1 MYTKI
6 SSGKEH
12 RRHRARR
19 VSVLLVVLA
28 LLFTM
33 LPTGLYTVAGA
44 AEATETA
51 RPEPTPE
58 PPADDTTDDPANGT
72 TDDPADGTT
81 DGTTDDPADGTT
93 DDPAD
98 GTTDDPADGTTDDPA
113 DDITDRAAPTATAVT
128 VTCYAAVDGGWKQV
142 GTVQTD
148 KIDSNS
154 TRYYIMAAELDGIYG
169 EYGFSSANYSG
180 ELFFPHTDGRNADTL
195 WADAAPKKNTDG
207 AWRIPL
213 SKQGPIYLYYLPG
226 NTVGTPSYFTGS
238 KAKTDPTML
247 EDNMFY
253 TITVEDDLNRVYQ
266 EPPAPKIAFHG
277 ENVSIT
283 LNTVSSMA
291 WDAMD
296 GLTGKP
302 LELGPTKQTETSVT
316 YTIVEISQPVVFYP
330 HTDTLVIKYE
340 AEPDGWQHKIGQFE
354 PSVQAPQQSAMVKG
368 KKTLLVEPGDGDYTL
383 LAPDVDRIAVTITG
397 ANNHTMFYSFAGWK
411 VVSAAGSPVLPAG
424 TVLTADDLNA
434 YAGSDGVILLQAVW
448 SGVDSHNRPNTVHFF
463 LHLNGE
469 IRGSVDD
476 GVQWED
482 QKDYTPAL
490 HTTRMLGADNIPA
503 EYSNKNAEGVVKP
516 LVARATNGDN
526 AYAVDDTIRNMVN
539 NPVQGGRLE
548 DLPNEETIFAYLRA
562 HSDTITMKVDGVK
575 IPAEMLNSDYFQIRW
590 NMVKFEHSDGWHIDG
605 VLVAKRTRFF
615 VTKTFA
621 GDAEAIKQVRDKFLI
636 TVSHTENG
644 SSVTDFTLVPQP
656 AKEVTEQG
664 KRGYTRYD
672 AETDTYTWEVP
683 AQQRRD
689 YTIKETGHTLQG
701 DKWRVNNRYLIRNH
715 PQGLSGG
722 YQDYPEES
730 GITITAVAYGNDV
743 PNTAVQTVALQ
754 NIYVGI
760 GTLTV
765 KTQDSITGNGLA
777 KVEYKLSRPG
787 GAEVVL
793 YRKPNTTLYS
803 VVQEEGY
810 TEQIADCKIIADASG
825 FFTIRLEEGTYTLT
839 ETLPTGYFGPG
850 TVQVTVVQNTGGNIS
865 YHAEAKALP
874 EGITPST
881 GSWLQNADAD
891 NVVILNV
898 PRMLISVTARSSWP
912 ATGDKLPVT
921 VELWRDGAPL
931 PGDAY
936 TVELNKE
943 NEWQYT
949 WENLPL
955 FTDGTVADYTLRE
968 IEIGDTYRDPGVAE
982 DGFADYLVTYAKA
995 LYRQAEDKEYR
1006 EEHWWQKADGTQC
1019 FAREAL
1025 LVVNNEGIR
1034 GEIAF
1039 EKVDEKGY
1047 PLKGAEFTLYAD
1059 VECTKRLATATS
1071 DENGDV
1077 QFEDKWPAGTYYL
1090 RETTAPVGYT
1100 AAELTW
1106 TVKIAA
1112 GKATVSTPG
1121 GTTVTEVKNTSRL
1134 RLKLRVLG
1142 QLGEELPGAVLWVT
1156 RDNGSPMLYKTDEAG
1171 AALLEQMPAGDYII
1185 QLAGTPT
1192 GYVPEDS
1199 APNLKAEYG
1208 TLTYLDT
1215 ANTAWQLEQCEGE
1228 EYTYLLTLK
1237 LKELH
1242 ILPSTGGTGTVPFTL
1257 AGAALMAVAV
1267 LLPSRKKVK

>member
-1 MYTKI
+1 M
-6 SSGKEH
+6 
-12 RRHRARR
+12 
-19 VSVLLVVLA
+19 
-28 LLFTM
+28 
-33 LPTGLYTVAGA
+33 
-44 AEATETA
+44 
-51 RPEPTPE
+51 
-58 PPADDTTDDPANGT
+58 
-72 TDDPADGTT
+72 
-81 DGTTDDPADGTT
+81 
-93 DDPAD
+93 
-98 GTTDDPADGTTDDPA
+98 
-113 DDITDRAAPTATAVT
+113 
-128 VTCYAAVDGGWKQV
+128 TCYAAVDGGWKQV

-148 KIDSNS
+148 QIDSS
-154 TRYYIMAAELDGIYG
+154 GRYYIMAAALDGIYG
-169 EYGFSSANYSG
+169 EYGFSSAEYKG
-180 ELFFPHTDGRNADTL
+180 ERFFPHTDGRNADTL
-195 WADAAPKKNTDG
+195 WADAAPQKNTDG

-296 GLTGKP
+296 GLTGTH
-302 LELGPTKQTETSVT
+302 LELEPTKQTEISVT
-316 YTIVEISQPVVFYP
+316 YTIREISQPVVFYP

-368 KKTLLVEPGDGDYTL
+368 KKTLLVEPGDGNYTL
-383 LAPDVDRIAVTITG
+383 LAPDIDRIEVKLTG
-397 ANNHTMFYSFAGWK
+397 EKANDRSLFYSFLGWR
-411 VVSAAGSPVLPAG
+411 VANITEEVLLQPG
-424 TVLTADDLNA
+424 TKLTAADLQH
-434 YAGSDGVILLQAVW
+434 YTGSDGEVTLRAKW
-448 SGVDSHNRPNTVHFF
+448 SGEDKLKRPITTYFF

-476 GVQWED
+476 RVQWED

-516 LVARATNGDN
+516 LAARATNGDN

-562 HSDTITMKVDGVK
+562 HSDTITMKVDGVE

-605 VLVAKRTRFF
+605 VLVAKRARFF
-615 VTKTFA
+615 VAKTFA

-656 AKEVTEQG
+656 AKAVTEQG
-664 KRGYTRYD
+664 KLGYTRYD
-672 AETDTYTWEVP
+672 AEADTYTWEVP

-730 GITITAVAYGNDV
+730 GITITAAAYGNDV

-839 ETLPTGYFGPG
+839 EVLPTGYFGPG
-850 TVQVTVVQNTGGNIS
+850 TVQVTVAQNTGGNIS

-931 PGDAY
+931 TGDAY

-1059 VECTKRLATATS
+1059 AECTKRLATATS

-1112 GKATVSTPG
+1112 GKATISTPG

-1134 RLKLRVLG
+1134 RLKLKVLG
-1142 QLGEELPGAVLWVT
+1142 PLGEELPGAVLRVT
-1156 RDNGSPMLYKTDEAG
+1156 RDNGSPMLYKTNEAS

-1267 LLPSRKKVK
+1267 LLPGRKKVK

>member
-1 MYTKI
+1 MHTKI

-33 LPTGLYTVAGA
+33 LPTGLYTVADA
-44 AEATETA
+44 APAEEEPALVPAPEEALPEPEDSMTKEEETDEQPAEAQ
-51 RPEPTPE
+51 
-58 PPADDTTDDPANGT
+58 PAEDKA
-72 TDDPADGTT
+72 
-81 DGTTDDPADGTT
+81 
-93 DDPAD
+93 
-98 GTTDDPADGTTDDPA
+98 
-113 DDITDRAAPTATAVT
+113 RAAAATVE
-128 VTCYAAVDGGWKQV
+128 CYAARDGIWYPV
-142 GTVQTD
+142 TTVQTAAQYAD
-148 KIDSNS
+148 GSGKL
-154 TRYYIMAAELDGIYG
+154 RYYITAAELEEVYG
-169 EYGFSSANYSG
+169 AYGFKAANYHG
-180 ELFFPHTDGRNADTL
+180 ERFFPHTDSYDPNKM
-195 WADAAPKKNTDG
+195 WAGAAPIKSEDG
-207 AWRIPL
+207 GWQIPL
-213 SKQGPIYLYYLPG
+213 SHRTEIRLYYLPANKEG
-226 NTVGTPSYFTGS
+226 AESYFLDKKELSNETLL
-238 KAKTDPTML
+238 A
-247 EDNMFY
+247 ENMFY
-253 TITVEDDLNRVYQ
+253 TVTVEDDLNRVYQ

-296 GLTGKP
+296 GLTGTH
-302 LELGPTKQTETSVT
+302 LELEPTKQTETSVT
-316 YTIVEISQPVVFYP
+316 YTIEKISQPVVFYP

-383 LAPDVDRIAVTITG
+383 LAPDIDRIEVKLTG
-397 ANNHTMFYSFAGWK
+397 EKANDRSLFYSFLGWR
-411 VVSAAGSPVLPAG
+411 VANITEEVLLQPG
-424 TVLTADDLNA
+424 TKLTAADLQH
-434 YAGSDGVILLQAVW
+434 YTGSDGEVTLRAKW
-448 SGVDSHNRPNTVHFF
+448 SGEDKLKRPITTHFF

-490 HTTRMLGADNIPA
+490 YTIRMLGADNIPA

-562 HSDTITMKVDGVK
+562 HSDTITMKVDGVE

-656 AKEVTEQG
+656 AKAVTEQG
-664 KRGYTRYD
+664 KLGYTRYD
-672 AETDTYTWEVP
+672 AEADTYTWEVP

-1059 VECTKRLATATS
+1059 AECTKRLATATS

-1112 GKATVSTPG
+1112 GKATISTPG

-1134 RLKLRVLG
+1134 RLKLKVLG
-1142 QLGEELPGAVLWVT
+1142 PLGEELPGAVLRVT
-1156 RDNGSPMLYKTDEAG
+1156 RDNGSPMLYKTNEAG

-1267 LLPSRKKVK
+1267 LLPGRKKVK

>member
-1 MYTKI
+1 MHTKI

-19 VSVLLVVLA
+19 ASVLLVVLA

-33 LPTGLYTVAGA
+33 LPTGLYTVADA
-44 AEATETA
+44 APAEEEPALVPAPEEALPEPEDSMTKEEETDEQPAEAQ
-51 RPEPTPE
+51 
-58 PPADDTTDDPANGT
+58 PAEDKA
-72 TDDPADGTT
+72 
-81 DGTTDDPADGTT
+81 
-93 DDPAD
+93 
-98 GTTDDPADGTTDDPA
+98 
-113 DDITDRAAPTATAVT
+113 RAAAATVE
-128 VTCYAAVDGGWKQV
+128 CYAARDGIWYPV
-142 GTVQTD
+142 TTVQTAAQYAD
-148 KIDSNS
+148 GSGKL
-154 TRYYIMAAELDGIYG
+154 RYYITAAELEEVYG
-169 EYGFSSANYSG
+169 AYGFKAANYHG
-180 ELFFPHTDGRNADTL
+180 ERFFPHTDSYDPNKM
-195 WADAAPKKNTDG
+195 WAGAAPIKSEDG
-207 AWRIPL
+207 GWQIPL
-213 SKQGPIYLYYLPG
+213 SHRTEIRLYYLPANKEG
-226 NTVGTPSYFTGS
+226 AESYFLDKKELSNETLL
-238 KAKTDPTML
+238 A
-247 EDNMFY
+247 ENMFY
-253 TITVEDDLNRVYQ
+253 TVTVEDDLNRVYQ

-296 GLTGKP
+296 GLTGTH
-302 LELGPTKQTETSVT
+302 LELEPTKQTETSVT
-316 YTIVEISQPVVFYP
+316 YTIEKISQPVVFYP

-383 LAPDVDRIAVTITG
+383 LAPDIDRIEVKLTG
-397 ANNHTMFYSFAGWK
+397 EKANDRSLFYSFLGWR
-411 VVSAAGSPVLPAG
+411 VANITEEVLLQPG
-424 TVLTADDLNA
+424 TKLTAADLQH
-434 YAGSDGVILLQAVW
+434 YTGSDGEVTLRAKW
-448 SGVDSHNRPNTVHFF
+448 SGEDKLKRPITTYFF

-562 HSDTITMKVDGVK
+562 HSDTITMKVDGVE

-615 VTKTFA
+615 VAKTFA

-656 AKEVTEQG
+656 AKAVTEQG
-664 KRGYTRYD
+664 KLGYTRYD
-672 AETDTYTWEVP
+672 AEADTYTWEVP

-1059 VECTKRLATATS
+1059 AECTKRLATATS

-1112 GKATVSTPG
+1112 GKATISTPG

-1134 RLKLRVLG
+1134 RLKLKVLG
-1142 QLGEELPGAVLWVT
+1142 PLGEELPGAVLRVT
-1156 RDNGSPMLYKTDEAG
+1156 RDNGSPMLYKTNEAG

-1242 ILPSTGGTGTVPFTL
+1242 ILPSTGGAGTVPFTL

-1267 LLPSRKKVK
+1267 LLPGRKKVK

>member
-1 MYTKI
+1 MHTKI

-51 RPEPTPE
+51 PPEPIPEPIPEPTPE
-58 PPADDTTDDPANGT
+58 PPADD
-72 TDDPADGTT
+72 
-81 DGTTDDPADGTT
+81 
-93 DDPAD
+93 
-98 GTTDDPADGTTDDPA
+98 TTDDPA

-128 VTCYAAVDGGWKQV
+128 VTCYAAVDGDWKQV

-148 KIDSNS
+148 KIDSDS

-169 EYGFSSANYSG
+169 EYGFSSAEYKG
-180 ELFFPHTDGRNADTL
+180 ELFFPHTDNNGIDKL
-195 WADAAPKKNTDG
+195 WADALPQKNTDG
-207 AWRIPL
+207 TWRIPL
-213 SKQGPIYLYYLPG
+213 STQGPIYLYYLPG
-226 NTVGTPSYFTGS
+226 NTVGSPGYFDSS
-238 KAKTDPTML
+238 KSKTDAAML
-247 EDNMFY
+247 AANMFY
-253 TITVEDDLNRVYQ
+253 TVQVEDDLNRVYQ

-302 LELGPTKQTETSVT
+302 LKLEPTKQTETSVT

-383 LAPDVDRIAVTITG
+383 LAPDIDRIEVKLTG
-397 ANNHTMFYSFAGWK
+397 EKANDRSLFYSFLGWRVANITEEVLLQPGTK
-411 VVSAAGSPVLPAG
+411 QTAA
-424 TVLTADDLNA
+424 DLQH
-434 YAGSDGVILLQAVW
+434 YTGSDGEVTLRAKW
-448 SGVDSHNRPNTVHFF
+448 SGEDKLKRPITTYFF

-482 QKDYTPAL
+482 QKDYTPTL

-562 HSDTITMKVDGVK
+562 HSDTITMKVDGVE

-656 AKEVTEQG
+656 AKAVTEQG
-664 KRGYTRYD
+664 KLGYTRYD
-672 AETDTYTWEVP
+672 AEADTYTWEVP

-1059 VECTKRLATATS
+1059 AECTKRLATATS

-1112 GKATVSTPG
+1112 GKATISTPG

-1134 RLKLRVLG
+1134 RLKLKVLG
-1142 QLGEELPGAVLWVT
+1142 PLGEELPGAVLRVT
-1156 RDNGSPMLYKTDEAG
+1156 RDNGSPMLYKTNEAG

-1267 LLPSRKKVK
+1267 LLPGRKKVK

>member
-1 MYTKI
+1 MHTKI

-19 VSVLLVVLA
+19 ASVLLVVLA

-33 LPTGLYTVAGA
+33 LPTGLYTVADA
-44 AEATETA
+44 APAEEEPALVPAPEEALPEPEDSMTKEEETDEQPAEAQ
-51 RPEPTPE
+51 
-58 PPADDTTDDPANGT
+58 PAEDKA
-72 TDDPADGTT
+72 
-81 DGTTDDPADGTT
+81 
-93 DDPAD
+93 
-98 GTTDDPADGTTDDPA
+98 
-113 DDITDRAAPTATAVT
+113 RAAAATVE
-128 VTCYAAVDGGWKQV
+128 CYAARDGIWYPV
-142 GTVQTD
+142 TTVQTAAQYAD
-148 KIDSNS
+148 GSGKL
-154 TRYYIMAAELDGIYG
+154 RYYITAAELEEVYG
-169 EYGFSSANYSG
+169 AYGFKAANYHG
-180 ELFFPHTDGRNADTL
+180 ERFFPHTDSYDPNKM
-195 WADAAPKKNTDG
+195 WAGAAPIKSEDG
-207 AWRIPL
+207 GWQIPL
-213 SKQGPIYLYYLPG
+213 SHRTEIRLYYLPANKEG
-226 NTVGTPSYFTGS
+226 AESYFLDKKELSNETLL
-238 KAKTDPTML
+238 A
-247 EDNMFY
+247 ENMFY
-253 TITVEDDLNRVYQ
+253 TVTVEDDLNRVYQ

-296 GLTGKP
+296 GLTGTH
-302 LELGPTKQTETSVT
+302 LELEPTKQTETSVT
-316 YTIVEISQPVVFYP
+316 YTIEKISQPVVFYP

-383 LAPDVDRIAVTITG
+383 LAPDIDRIEVKLTG
-397 ANNHTMFYSFAGWK
+397 EKANDRSLFYSFLGWR
-411 VVSAAGSPVLPAG
+411 VANITEEVLLQPG
-424 TVLTADDLNA
+424 TKLTAADLQH
-434 YAGSDGVILLQAVW
+434 YTGSDGEVTLRAKW
-448 SGVDSHNRPNTVHFF
+448 SGEDKLKRPITTHFF

-490 HTTRMLGADNIPA
+490 YTIRMLGADNIPA

-548 DLPNEETIFAYLRA
+548 DLPNEETIFVYLRA
-562 HSDTITMKVDGVK
+562 HSDTITMKVDGVE

-656 AKEVTEQG
+656 AKAVTEQG
-664 KRGYTRYD
+664 KLGYTRYD
-672 AETDTYTWEVP
+672 AEADTYTWEVP

-839 ETLPTGYFGPG
+839 EVLPTGYFGPG
-850 TVQVTVVQNTGGNIS
+850 TVQVTVAQNTGGNIS

-931 PGDAY
+931 TGDAY

-1059 VECTKRLATATS
+1059 AECTKRLATATS

-1112 GKATVSTPG
+1112 GKATISTPG

-1134 RLKLRVLG
+1134 RLKLKVLG
-1142 QLGEELPGAVLWVT
+1142 PLGEELPGAVLRVT
-1156 RDNGSPMLYKTDEAG
+1156 RDNGSPMLYKTNEAS

-1215 ANTAWQLEQCEGE
+1215 ANTAWQLEQCKGE
-1228 EYTYLLTLK
+1228 EYTYLLTLE

-1267 LLPSRKKVK
+1267 LLPGRKKVK

>member
-1 MYTKI
+1 MHTKI

-19 VSVLLVVLA
+19 ASVLLVVLA

-33 LPTGLYTVAGA
+33 LPTGLYTVADA
-44 AEATETA
+44 APAEEEPALVPAPEEALPEPEDSMTKEEETDEQPAEAQ
-51 RPEPTPE
+51 
-58 PPADDTTDDPANGT
+58 PAEDKA
-72 TDDPADGTT
+72 
-81 DGTTDDPADGTT
+81 
-93 DDPAD
+93 
-98 GTTDDPADGTTDDPA
+98 
-113 DDITDRAAPTATAVT
+113 RAAAATVE
-128 VTCYAAVDGGWKQV
+128 CYAARDGIWYPV
-142 GTVQTD
+142 TTVQTAAQYAD
-148 KIDSNS
+148 GSGKL
-154 TRYYIMAAELDGIYG
+154 RYYITAAELEEVYG
-169 EYGFSSANYSG
+169 AYGFKAANYHG
-180 ELFFPHTDGRNADTL
+180 ERFFPHTDSYDPNKM
-195 WADAAPKKNTDG
+195 WAGAAPIKSEDG
-207 AWRIPL
+207 GWQIPL
-213 SKQGPIYLYYLPG
+213 SHRTEIRLYYLPANKEG
-226 NTVGTPSYFTGS
+226 AESYFLDKKELSNETLL
-238 KAKTDPTML
+238 A
-247 EDNMFY
+247 ENMFY
-253 TITVEDDLNRVYQ
+253 TVTVEDDLNRVYQ

-296 GLTGKP
+296 GLTGTH
-302 LELGPTKQTETSVT
+302 LELEPTKQTETSVT
-316 YTIVEISQPVVFYP
+316 YTIEKISQPVVFYP

-383 LAPDVDRIAVTITG
+383 LAPDIDRIEVKLTG
-397 ANNHTMFYSFAGWK
+397 EKANNRSLFYSFLGWR
-411 VVSAAGSPVLPAG
+411 VANITEEVLLQPG
-424 TVLTADDLNA
+424 TKLTAADLQH
-434 YAGSDGVILLQAVW
+434 YTGSDGEVTLRAKW
-448 SGVDSHNRPNTVHFF
+448 SGEDKLKRPITTHFF

-490 HTTRMLGADNIPA
+490 YTIRMLGADNIPA

-562 HSDTITMKVDGVK
+562 HSDTITMKVDGVD

-656 AKEVTEQG
+656 AKAVTEQG
-664 KRGYTRYD
+664 KIGYTRYD

-730 GITITAVAYGNDV
+730 GITITAAAYGNDV

-1112 GKATVSTPG
+1112 GKATISTPG

-1134 RLKLRVLG
+1134 RLKLKVLG
-1142 QLGEELPGAVLWVT
+1142 PLGEELPGAVLRVT
-1156 RDNGSPMLYKTDEAG
+1156 RDNGSPMLYKTNEAG

-1228 EYTYLLTLK
+1228 EYTYLLTLE

-1267 LLPSRKKVK
+1267 LLPGRKKVK

>member
-1 MYTKI
+1 MHTKI

-33 LPTGLYTVAGA
+33 LPTGLYTVADA
-44 AEATETA
+44 APAEEEPALVPAPEEALPEPEDSMTKEEETDEQPAEAQ
-51 RPEPTPE
+51 
-58 PPADDTTDDPANGT
+58 PAEDKA
-72 TDDPADGTT
+72 
-81 DGTTDDPADGTT
+81 
-93 DDPAD
+93 
-98 GTTDDPADGTTDDPA
+98 
-113 DDITDRAAPTATAVT
+113 RAAAATVE
-128 VTCYAAVDGGWKQV
+128 CYAARDGIWYPV
-142 GTVQTD
+142 TTVQTAAQYAD
-148 KIDSNS
+148 GSGKL
-154 TRYYIMAAELDGIYG
+154 RYYITAAELEEVYG
-169 EYGFSSANYSG
+169 AYGFKAANYHG
-180 ELFFPHTDGRNADTL
+180 ERFFPHTDSYDPNKM
-195 WADAAPKKNTDG
+195 WAGAAPIKSEDG
-207 AWRIPL
+207 GWQIPL
-213 SKQGPIYLYYLPG
+213 SHRTEIRLYYLPANKEG
-226 NTVGTPSYFTGS
+226 AESYFLDKKELSNETLL
-238 KAKTDPTML
+238 A
-247 EDNMFY
+247 ENMFY
-253 TITVEDDLNRVYQ
+253 TVTVEDDLNRVYQ

-296 GLTGKP
+296 GLTGTH
-302 LELGPTKQTETSVT
+302 LELEPTKQTETSVT
-316 YTIVEISQPVVFYP
+316 YTIEKISQPVVFYP

-383 LAPDVDRIAVTITG
+383 LAPDIDRIEVKLTG
-397 ANNHTMFYSFAGWK
+397 EKANNRSLFYSFLGWR
-411 VVSAAGSPVLPAG
+411 VANITEEVLLQPG
-424 TVLTADDLNA
+424 TKLTAADLQH
-434 YAGSDGVILLQAVW
+434 YTGSDGEVTLRAKW
-448 SGVDSHNRPNTVHFF
+448 SGEDKLKRPITTHFF

-490 HTTRMLGADNIPA
+490 YTIRMLGADNIPA

-562 HSDTITMKVDGVK
+562 HSDTITMKVDGVE

-656 AKEVTEQG
+656 AKAVTEQG
-664 KRGYTRYD
+664 KLGYTRYD
-672 AETDTYTWEVP
+672 AEADTYTWEVP

-1019 FAREAL
+1019 FAQEAL

-1059 VECTKRLATATS
+1059 AECIKRLATATS
-1071 DENGDV
+1071 NENGDV
-1077 QFEDKWPAGTYYL
+1077 QFKDKWPAGTYYL
-1090 RETTAPVGYT
+1090 QETTAPVGYT

-1112 GKATVSTPG
+1112 GKATISTPG

-1134 RLKLRVLG
+1134 RLKLKVLG
-1142 QLGEELPGAVLWVT
+1142 PLGEELPGAVLRVT

-1228 EYTYLLTLK
+1228 EYTYLLTLE

-1242 ILPSTGGTGTVPFTL
+1242 ILPSTGGAGTVPFTL

-1267 LLPSRKKVK
+1267 LLPGRKKVK

>member
-1 MYTKI
+1 MHTKI

-19 VSVLLVVLA
+19 ASVLLVVLA

-33 LPTGLYTVAGA
+33 LPTGLYTVADA
-44 AEATETA
+44 APAEEEPALVPAPEEALPEPEDSMTKEEETDEQPAEAQ
-51 RPEPTPE
+51 
-58 PPADDTTDDPANGT
+58 PAEDKA
-72 TDDPADGTT
+72 
-81 DGTTDDPADGTT
+81 
-93 DDPAD
+93 
-98 GTTDDPADGTTDDPA
+98 
-113 DDITDRAAPTATAVT
+113 RAAAATVE
-128 VTCYAAVDGGWKQV
+128 CYAARDGIWYPV
-142 GTVQTD
+142 TTVQTAAQYAD
-148 KIDSNS
+148 GSGKL
-154 TRYYIMAAELDGIYG
+154 RYYITAAELEEVYG
-169 EYGFSSANYSG
+169 AYGFKAANYHG
-180 ELFFPHTDGRNADTL
+180 ERFFPHTDSYDPNKM
-195 WADAAPKKNTDG
+195 WAGAAPIKSEDG
-207 AWRIPL
+207 GWQIPL
-213 SKQGPIYLYYLPG
+213 SHRTEIRLYYLPANKEG
-226 NTVGTPSYFTGS
+226 AESYFLDKKELSNETLL
-238 KAKTDPTML
+238 A
-247 EDNMFY
+247 ENMFY
-253 TITVEDDLNRVYQ
+253 TVTVEDDLNRVYQ

-296 GLTGKP
+296 GLTGTH
-302 LELGPTKQTETSVT
+302 LELEPTKQTETSVT
-316 YTIVEISQPVVFYP
+316 YTIEKISQPVVFYL

-383 LAPDVDRIAVTITG
+383 LAPDIDRIEVKLTG
-397 ANNHTMFYSFAGWK
+397 EKANNRSLFYSFLGWR
-411 VVSAAGSPVLPAG
+411 VANITEEVLLQPG
-424 TVLTADDLNA
+424 TKLTAADLQH
-434 YAGSDGVILLQAVW
+434 YTGSDGEVTLRAKW
-448 SGVDSHNRPNTVHFF
+448 SGEDKLKRPITTHFF

-490 HTTRMLGADNIPA
+490 YTIRMLGADNIPA

-562 HSDTITMKVDGVK
+562 HSDTITMKVDGVE

-656 AKEVTEQG
+656 AKAVTEQG
-664 KRGYTRYD
+664 KLGYTRYD
-672 AETDTYTWEVP
+672 AEADTYTWEVP

-1059 VECTKRLATATS
+1059 AECTKRLATATS

-1112 GKATVSTPG
+1112 GKATISTPG

-1134 RLKLRVLG
+1134 RLKLKVLG
-1142 QLGEELPGAVLWVT
+1142 PLGEELPGAVLRVT
-1156 RDNGSPMLYKTDEAG
+1156 RDNGSPMLYKTNEAG

-1267 LLPSRKKVK
+1267 LLPGRKKVK

>member
-1 MYTKI
+1 MHTKI

-19 VSVLLVVLA
+19 ASVLLVVLA

-33 LPTGLYTVAGA
+33 LPTGLYTVADA
-44 AEATETA
+44 APAEEEPALVPAPEEALPEPEDSMTKEEETDEQPAEAQ
-51 RPEPTPE
+51 
-58 PPADDTTDDPANGT
+58 PAEDKA
-72 TDDPADGTT
+72 
-81 DGTTDDPADGTT
+81 
-93 DDPAD
+93 
-98 GTTDDPADGTTDDPA
+98 
-113 DDITDRAAPTATAVT
+113 RAAAATVE
-128 VTCYAAVDGGWKQV
+128 CYAARDGIWYPV
-142 GTVQTD
+142 TTVQTAAQYAD
-148 KIDSNS
+148 GSGKL
-154 TRYYIMAAELDGIYG
+154 RYYITAAELEEVYG
-169 EYGFSSANYSG
+169 AYGFKAANYHG
-180 ELFFPHTDGRNADTL
+180 ERFFPHTDSYDPNKMWVG
-195 WADAAPKKNTDG
+195 AAPIKSEDG
-207 AWRIPL
+207 GWQIPL
-213 SKQGPIYLYYLPG
+213 SHRTEIRLYYLPANKEG
-226 NTVGTPSYFTGS
+226 AESYFLDKKELSNETLL
-238 KAKTDPTML
+238 A
-247 EDNMFY
+247 ENMFY
-253 TITVEDDLNRVYQ
+253 TVTVEDDLNRVYQ

-296 GLTGKP
+296 GLTGTH
-302 LELGPTKQTETSVT
+302 LELEPTKQTETSVT
-316 YTIVEISQPVVFYP
+316 YTIEKISQPVVFYP

-383 LAPDVDRIAVTITG
+383 LAPDIDRIEVKLTG
-397 ANNHTMFYSFAGWK
+397 EKANNRSLFYSFLGWR
-411 VVSAAGSPVLPAG
+411 VANITEEVLLQPG
-424 TVLTADDLNA
+424 TKLTAADLQH
-434 YAGSDGVILLQAVW
+434 YTGSDGEVTLRAKW
-448 SGVDSHNRPNTVHFF
+448 SGEDKLKRPITTHFF

-490 HTTRMLGADNIPA
+490 YTIRMLGADNIPA

-562 HSDTITMKVDGVK
+562 HSDTITMKVDGVE

-656 AKEVTEQG
+656 AKAVTEQG
-664 KRGYTRYD
+664 KLGYTRYD
-672 AETDTYTWEVP
+672 AEADTYTWEVP

-1059 VECTKRLATATS
+1059 AECTKRLATATS

-1112 GKATVSTPG
+1112 GKATISTPG

-1134 RLKLRVLG
+1134 RLKLKVLG
-1142 QLGEELPGAVLWVT
+1142 PLGEELPGAVLRVT
-1156 RDNGSPMLYKTDEAG
+1156 RDNGSPMLYKTNEAG

-1228 EYTYLLTLK
+1228 EYTYLLTLE

-1267 LLPSRKKVK
+1267 LLPGRKKVK

>member
-1 MYTKI
+1 MHTKI

-19 VSVLLVVLA
+19 ASVLLVVLA

-33 LPTGLYTVAGA
+33 LPTGLYTVADA
-44 AEATETA
+44 APAEEEPALVPAPEEALPEPEDSMTKEEETDEQPAEAQ
-51 RPEPTPE
+51 
-58 PPADDTTDDPANGT
+58 PAEDKA
-72 TDDPADGTT
+72 
-81 DGTTDDPADGTT
+81 
-93 DDPAD
+93 
-98 GTTDDPADGTTDDPA
+98 
-113 DDITDRAAPTATAVT
+113 RAAAATVE
-128 VTCYAAVDGGWKQV
+128 CYAARDGIWYPV
-142 GTVQTD
+142 TTVQTAVQYAD
-148 KIDSNS
+148 GSGKL
-154 TRYYIMAAELDGIYG
+154 RYYITAAELEEVYG
-169 EYGFSSANYSG
+169 AYGFKAANYHG
-180 ELFFPHTDGRNADTL
+180 ERFFPHTDSYDPNKM
-195 WADAAPKKNTDG
+195 WAGAAPIKSEDG
-207 AWRIPL
+207 GWQIPL
-213 SKQGPIYLYYLPG
+213 SHRTEIRLYYLPANKEG
-226 NTVGTPSYFTGS
+226 AESYFLDKKELSNETLL
-238 KAKTDPTML
+238 A
-247 EDNMFY
+247 ENMFY
-253 TITVEDDLNRVYQ
+253 TVTVEDDLNRVYQ

-296 GLTGKP
+296 GLTGTH
-302 LELGPTKQTETSVT
+302 LELEPTKQTETSVT
-316 YTIVEISQPVVFYP
+316 YTIEKISQPVVFYP

-383 LAPDVDRIAVTITG
+383 LAPDIDRIEVKLTG
-397 ANNHTMFYSFAGWK
+397 EKANNRSLFYSFLGWR
-411 VVSAAGSPVLPAG
+411 VANITEEVLLQPG
-424 TVLTADDLNA
+424 TKLTAADLQH
-434 YAGSDGVILLQAVW
+434 YTGSDGEVTLRAKW
-448 SGVDSHNRPNTVHFF
+448 SGEDKLKRPITTHFF

-490 HTTRMLGADNIPA
+490 YTIRMLGADNIPA

-562 HSDTITMKVDGVK
+562 HSDTITMKVDGVE

-656 AKEVTEQG
+656 AKAVTEQG
-664 KRGYTRYD
+664 KLGYTRYD
-672 AETDTYTWEVP
+672 AEADTYTWEVP

-1059 VECTKRLATATS
+1059 AECTKRLATATS

-1112 GKATVSTPG
+1112 GKATISTPG

-1142 QLGEELPGAVLWVT
+1142 QLGEELPGAVLRVT
-1156 RDNGSPMLYKTDEAG
+1156 RDNGSPMLYKTNEAG

-1215 ANTAWQLEQCEGE
+1215 ANTAWQLEQCKGE
-1228 EYTYLLTLK
+1228 EYTYLLTLE

-1267 LLPSRKKVK
+1267 LLPGRKKVK

>member
-1 MYTKI
+1 MHTKI

-19 VSVLLVVLA
+19 ASVLLVVLA

-33 LPTGLYTVAGA
+33 LPTGLYTVADA
-44 AEATETA
+44 APAEEEPALVPAPEEALPEPEDSMTKEEETDEQPAEAQ
-51 RPEPTPE
+51 
-58 PPADDTTDDPANGT
+58 PAEDKA
-72 TDDPADGTT
+72 
-81 DGTTDDPADGTT
+81 
-93 DDPAD
+93 
-98 GTTDDPADGTTDDPA
+98 
-113 DDITDRAAPTATAVT
+113 RAAAATVE
-128 VTCYAAVDGGWKQV
+128 CYAARDGIWYPV
-142 GTVQTD
+142 TTVQTAAQYAD
-148 KIDSNS
+148 GSGKL
-154 TRYYIMAAELDGIYG
+154 RYYITAAELEEVYG
-169 EYGFSSANYSG
+169 AYGFKAANYHG
-180 ELFFPHTDGRNADTL
+180 ERFFPHTDSYDPNKM
-195 WADAAPKKNTDG
+195 WAGAAPIKSEDG
-207 AWRIPL
+207 GWQIPL
-213 SKQGPIYLYYLPG
+213 SHRTEIRLYYLPANKEG
-226 NTVGTPSYFTGS
+226 AESYFLDKKELSNETLL
-238 KAKTDPTML
+238 A
-247 EDNMFY
+247 ENMFY
-253 TITVEDDLNRVYQ
+253 TVTVEDDLNRVYQ

-296 GLTGKP
+296 GLTGTH
-302 LELGPTKQTETSVT
+302 LELEPTKQTETSVT
-316 YTIVEISQPVVFYP
+316 YTIEKISQPVVFYP

-383 LAPDVDRIAVTITG
+383 LAPDIDRIEVKLTG
-397 ANNHTMFYSFAGWK
+397 EKANNRSLFYSFLGWR
-411 VVSAAGSPVLPAG
+411 VANITEEVLLQPG
-424 TVLTADDLNA
+424 TKLTAADLQH
-434 YAGSDGVILLQAVW
+434 YTGSDGEVTLRAKW
-448 SGVDSHNRPNTVHFF
+448 SGEDKLKRPITTHFF

-490 HTTRMLGADNIPA
+490 YTIRMLGADNIPA

-562 HSDTITMKVDGVK
+562 HSDTITMKVDGVE

-656 AKEVTEQG
+656 AKAVTEQG
-664 KRGYTRYD
+664 KLGYTRYD
-672 AETDTYTWEVP
+672 AEADTYTWEVP

-850 TVQVTVVQNTGGNIS
+850 TVQVTVVQNAGGNIS

-1059 VECTKRLATATS
+1059 AECTKRLATATS

-1112 GKATVSTPG
+1112 GKATISTPG

-1134 RLKLRVLG
+1134 RLKLKVLG
-1142 QLGEELPGAVLWVT
+1142 PLGEELPGAVLRVT
-1156 RDNGSPMLYKTDEAG
+1156 RDNGSPMLYKTNEAG

-1267 LLPSRKKVK
+1267 LLPGRKKVK

>member
-1 MYTKI
+1 MHTKI

-19 VSVLLVVLA
+19 ASVLLVVLA

-33 LPTGLYTVAGA
+33 LPTGLYTVADA
-44 AEATETA
+44 APAEEEPALVPAPEEALPEPEDSMTKEEETDEQPAEAQ
-51 RPEPTPE
+51 
-58 PPADDTTDDPANGT
+58 PAEDKA
-72 TDDPADGTT
+72 
-81 DGTTDDPADGTT
+81 
-93 DDPAD
+93 
-98 GTTDDPADGTTDDPA
+98 
-113 DDITDRAAPTATAVT
+113 RAAAATVE
-128 VTCYAAVDGGWKQV
+128 CYAARDGIWYPV
-142 GTVQTD
+142 TTVQTAAQYAD
-148 KIDSNS
+148 GSGKL
-154 TRYYIMAAELDGIYG
+154 RYYITAAELEEVYG
-169 EYGFSSANYSG
+169 AYGFKAANYHG
-180 ELFFPHTDGRNADTL
+180 ERFFPHTDSYDPNKM
-195 WADAAPKKNTDG
+195 WADAAPIKSEDG
-207 AWRIPL
+207 GWQIPL
-213 SKQGPIYLYYLPG
+213 SHRTEIRLYYLPANKEG
-226 NTVGTPSYFTGS
+226 AESYFLDKKELSNETLL
-238 KAKTDPTML
+238 A
-247 EDNMFY
+247 ENMFY
-253 TITVEDDLNRVYQ
+253 TVTVEDDLNRVYQ

-296 GLTGKP
+296 GLTGTH
-302 LELGPTKQTETSVT
+302 LELEPTKQTETSVT
-316 YTIVEISQPVVFYP
+316 YTIEKISQPVVFYP

-383 LAPDVDRIAVTITG
+383 LAPDIDRIEVKLTG
-397 ANNHTMFYSFAGWK
+397 EKANNRSLFYSFLGWR
-411 VVSAAGSPVLPAG
+411 VANITEEVLLQPG
-424 TVLTADDLNA
+424 TKLTAADLQH
-434 YAGSDGVILLQAVW
+434 YTGSDGEVTLRAKW
-448 SGVDSHNRPNTVHFF
+448 SGEDKLKRPITTHFF

-476 GVQWED
+476 GMQWED

-490 HTTRMLGADNIPA
+490 YTIRMLGADNIPA

-562 HSDTITMKVDGVK
+562 HSDTITMKVDGVE

-605 VLVAKRTRFF
+605 VLVAKRARFF
-615 VTKTFA
+615 VAKTFA

-656 AKEVTEQG
+656 AKAVTEQG
-664 KRGYTRYD
+664 KLGYTRYD
-672 AETDTYTWEVP
+672 AEADTYTWEVP

-730 GITITAVAYGNDV
+730 GITITAAAYGNDV

-839 ETLPTGYFGPG
+839 EVLPTGYFGPG
-850 TVQVTVVQNTGGNIS
+850 TVQVTVAQNTGGNIS

-931 PGDAY
+931 TGDAY

-1059 VECTKRLATATS
+1059 AECTKRLATATS

-1112 GKATVSTPG
+1112 GKATISTPG

-1134 RLKLRVLG
+1134 RLKLKVLG
-1142 QLGEELPGAVLWVT
+1142 PLGEELPGAVLRVT
-1156 RDNGSPMLYKTDEAG
+1156 RDNGSPMLYKTNEAG

-1242 ILPSTGGTGTVPFTL
+1242 ILPSTGGAGTVPFTL

-1267 LLPSRKKVK
+1267 LLPGRKKVK

>member
-1 MYTKI
+1 MHTKI

-19 VSVLLVVLA
+19 ASVLLVVLA

-33 LPTGLYTVAGA
+33 LPTGLYTVADA
-44 AEATETA
+44 APAEEEPALVPAPEEALPEPEDSMTKEEETDEQPAEAQ
-51 RPEPTPE
+51 
-58 PPADDTTDDPANGT
+58 PAEDKA
-72 TDDPADGTT
+72 
-81 DGTTDDPADGTT
+81 
-93 DDPAD
+93 
-98 GTTDDPADGTTDDPA
+98 
-113 DDITDRAAPTATAVT
+113 RAAAATVE
-128 VTCYAAVDGGWKQV
+128 CYAARDGIWYPV
-142 GTVQTD
+142 TTVQTAAQYAD
-148 KIDSNS
+148 GSGKL
-154 TRYYIMAAELDGIYG
+154 RYYITAAELEEVYG
-169 EYGFSSANYSG
+169 AYGFKAANYHG
-180 ELFFPHTDGRNADTL
+180 ERFFPHTDSYDPNKM
-195 WADAAPKKNTDG
+195 WAGAAPIKSEDG
-207 AWRIPL
+207 GWQIPL
-213 SKQGPIYLYYLPG
+213 SHRTEIRLYYLPANKEG
-226 NTVGTPSYFTGS
+226 AESYFLDKKELSNETLL
-238 KAKTDPTML
+238 A
-247 EDNMFY
+247 ENMFY
-253 TITVEDDLNRVYQ
+253 TVTVEDDLNRVYQ

-296 GLTGKP
+296 GLTGTH
-302 LELGPTKQTETSVT
+302 LELEPTKQTETSVT
-316 YTIVEISQPVVFYP
+316 YTIEKISQPVVFYQ

-383 LAPDVDRIAVTITG
+383 LAPDIDRIEVKLTG
-397 ANNHTMFYSFAGWK
+397 EKANNRSLFYSFLGWR
-411 VVSAAGSPVLPAG
+411 VANITEEVLLQPG
-424 TVLTADDLNA
+424 TKLTAADLQH
-434 YAGSDGVILLQAVW
+434 YTGSDGEVTLRAKW
-448 SGVDSHNRPNTVHFF
+448 SGEDKLKRPITTHFF

-490 HTTRMLGADNIPA
+490 YTIRMLGADNIPA

-562 HSDTITMKVDGVK
+562 HSDTITMKVDGVE

-656 AKEVTEQG
+656 AKAVTEQG
-664 KRGYTRYD
+664 KLGYTRYD
-672 AETDTYTWEVP
+672 AEADTYTWEVP

-1059 VECTKRLATATS
+1059 AECTKRLATATS

-1112 GKATVSTPG
+1112 GKATISTPG

-1134 RLKLRVLG
+1134 RLKLKVLG
-1142 QLGEELPGAVLWVT
+1142 PLGEELPGAVLRVT
-1156 RDNGSPMLYKTDEAG
+1156 RDNGSPMLYKTNEAG

-1228 EYTYLLTLK
+1228 EYTYLLTLE

-1267 LLPSRKKVK
+1267 LLPGRKKVK

>member
-1 MYTKI
+1 MHTKI

-33 LPTGLYTVAGA
+33 LPTGLYTVADA
-44 AEATETA
+44 APAEEEPALVPAPEEALPEPEDSMTKEEETDEQPAEAQ
-51 RPEPTPE
+51 
-58 PPADDTTDDPANGT
+58 PAEDKA
-72 TDDPADGTT
+72 
-81 DGTTDDPADGTT
+81 
-93 DDPAD
+93 
-98 GTTDDPADGTTDDPA
+98 
-113 DDITDRAAPTATAVT
+113 RAAAATVE
-128 VTCYAAVDGGWKQV
+128 CYAARDGIWYPV
-142 GTVQTD
+142 TTVQTAAQYAD
-148 KIDSNS
+148 GSGKL
-154 TRYYIMAAELDGIYG
+154 RYYITAAELEEVYG
-169 EYGFSSANYSG
+169 AYGFKAANYHG
-180 ELFFPHTDGRNADTL
+180 ERFFPHTDSYDPNKM
-195 WADAAPKKNTDG
+195 WAGAAPIKSEDG
-207 AWRIPL
+207 GWQIPL
-213 SKQGPIYLYYLPG
+213 SHRTEIRLYYLPANKEG
-226 NTVGTPSYFTGS
+226 AESYFLDKKELSNETLL
-238 KAKTDPTML
+238 A
-247 EDNMFY
+247 ENMFY
-253 TITVEDDLNRVYQ
+253 TVTVEDDLNRVYQ

-296 GLTGKP
+296 GLTGTH
-302 LELGPTKQTETSVT
+302 LELEPTKQTETSVT
-316 YTIVEISQPVVFYP
+316 YTIEKISQPVVFYP

-383 LAPDVDRIAVTITG
+383 LAPDIDRIEVKLTG
-397 ANNHTMFYSFAGWK
+397 EKANNRSLFYSFLGWR
-411 VVSAAGSPVLPAG
+411 VANITEEVLLQPG
-424 TVLTADDLNA
+424 TKLTAADLQH
-434 YAGSDGVILLQAVW
+434 YTGSDGEVTLRAKW
-448 SGVDSHNRPNTVHFF
+448 SGEDKLKRPITTHFF

-490 HTTRMLGADNIPA
+490 YTIRMLGADNIPA

-562 HSDTITMKVDGVK
+562 HSDTITMKVDGVE

-656 AKEVTEQG
+656 AKAVTEQG
-664 KRGYTRYD
+664 KLGYTRYD
-672 AETDTYTWEVP
+672 AEADTYTWEVP

-839 ETLPTGYFGPG
+839 ETLPTGYFGHG

-1059 VECTKRLATATS
+1059 AECTKRLATATS

-1112 GKATVSTPG
+1112 GKATISTPG

-1134 RLKLRVLG
+1134 RLKLKVLG
-1142 QLGEELPGAVLWVT
+1142 PLGEELPGAVLRVT
-1156 RDNGSPMLYKTDEAG
+1156 RDNGSPMLYKTNEAG

-1267 LLPSRKKVK
+1267 LLPGRKKVK

>member
-1 MYTKI
+1 MHTKI

-19 VSVLLVVLA
+19 ASVLLVVLA

-33 LPTGLYTVAGA
+33 LPTGLYTVADA
-44 AEATETA
+44 APAEEEPALVPAPEEALPEPEDSMTKEEETDEQPAEAQ
-51 RPEPTPE
+51 
-58 PPADDTTDDPANGT
+58 PAEDKA
-72 TDDPADGTT
+72 
-81 DGTTDDPADGTT
+81 
-93 DDPAD
+93 
-98 GTTDDPADGTTDDPA
+98 
-113 DDITDRAAPTATAVT
+113 RAAAATVE
-128 VTCYAAVDGGWKQV
+128 CYAARDGIWYPV
-142 GTVQTD
+142 TTVQTAAQYAD
-148 KIDSNS
+148 GSGKL
-154 TRYYIMAAELDGIYG
+154 RYYITAAELEEVYG
-169 EYGFSSANYSG
+169 AYGFKAANYHG
-180 ELFFPHTDGRNADTL
+180 ERFFPHTDSYDPNKM
-195 WADAAPKKNTDG
+195 WAGAAPIKSEDG
-207 AWRIPL
+207 GWQIPL
-213 SKQGPIYLYYLPG
+213 SHRTEIRLYYLPANKEG
-226 NTVGTPSYFTGS
+226 AESYFLDKKELSNETLL
-238 KAKTDPTML
+238 A
-247 EDNMFY
+247 ENMFY
-253 TITVEDDLNRVYQ
+253 TVTVEDDLNRVYQ

-296 GLTGKP
+296 GLTGTH
-302 LELGPTKQTETSVT
+302 LELEPTKQTETSVT
-316 YTIVEISQPVVFYP
+316 YTIEKISQPVVFYP

-383 LAPDVDRIAVTITG
+383 LAPDIDRIEVKLTG
-397 ANNHTMFYSFAGWK
+397 EKANNRSLFYSFLGWR
-411 VVSAAGSPVLPAG
+411 VANITEEVLLQPG
-424 TVLTADDLNA
+424 TKLTAADLQH
-434 YAGSDGVILLQAVW
+434 YTGSDGEVTLRAKW
-448 SGVDSHNRPNTVHFF
+448 SGEDKLKRPITTHFF

-490 HTTRMLGADNIPA
+490 YTIRMLGADNIPA

-562 HSDTITMKVDGVK
+562 HSDTITMKVDGVE

-656 AKEVTEQG
+656 AKAVTEQG
-664 KRGYTRYD
+664 KLGYTRYD
-672 AETDTYTWEVP
+672 AEADTYTWEVP

-701 DKWRVNNRYLIRNH
+701 DKWRLNNRYLIRNH

-1059 VECTKRLATATS
+1059 AECTKRLATATS

-1112 GKATVSTPG
+1112 GKATISTPG

-1134 RLKLRVLG
+1134 RLKLKVLG
-1142 QLGEELPGAVLWVT
+1142 PLGEELPGAVLRVT
-1156 RDNGSPMLYKTDEAG
+1156 RDNGSPMLYKTNEAG

-1228 EYTYLLTLK
+1228 EYTYLLTLE

-1267 LLPSRKKVK
+1267 LLPGRKKVK

>member
-1 MYTKI
+1 MHTKI

-51 RPEPTPE
+51 PPEPIPEPIPEPTPE
-58 PPADDTTDDPANGT
+58 PPADD
-72 TDDPADGTT
+72 
-81 DGTTDDPADGTT
+81 
-93 DDPAD
+93 
-98 GTTDDPADGTTDDPA
+98 TTDDPA

-128 VTCYAAVDGGWKQV
+128 VTCYAAVDGDWKQV

-148 KIDSNS
+148 KIDSDS

-169 EYGFSSANYSG
+169 EYGFSSAEYKG
-180 ELFFPHTDGRNADTL
+180 ELFFPHTDNNGIDKL
-195 WADAAPKKNTDG
+195 WADALPQKNTDG
-207 AWRIPL
+207 TWRIPL
-213 SKQGPIYLYYLPG
+213 STQGPIYLYYLPG
-226 NTVGTPSYFTGS
+226 NTVGSPGYFDSS
-238 KAKTDPTML
+238 KSKTDAAML
-247 EDNMFY
+247 AANMFY
-253 TITVEDDLNRVYQ
+253 TVQVEDDLNRVYQ

-302 LELGPTKQTETSVT
+302 LKLEPTKQTETSVT

-383 LAPDVDRIAVTITG
+383 LAPDIDRIEVKLTG
-397 ANNHTMFYSFAGWK
+397 EKANDRSLFYSFLGWR
-411 VVSAAGSPVLPAG
+411 VANITEEVLLQPG
-424 TVLTADDLNA
+424 TKLTAADLQH
-434 YAGSDGVILLQAVW
+434 YTGSDGEVTLRAKW
-448 SGVDSHNRPNTVHFF
+448 SGEDKLKRPITTYFF

-562 HSDTITMKVDGVK
+562 HSDTITMKVDGVE

-615 VTKTFA
+615 VAKTFA

-656 AKEVTEQG
+656 AKAVTEQG
-664 KRGYTRYD
+664 KLGYTRYD
-672 AETDTYTWEVP
+672 AEADTYTWEVP

-839 ETLPTGYFGPG
+839 EVLPTGYFGPG
-850 TVQVTVVQNTGGNIS
+850 TVWVTVAQNTGGNIS

-1059 VECTKRLATATS
+1059 AECTKRLATATS

-1112 GKATVSTPG
+1112 GKATISTPG

-1134 RLKLRVLG
+1134 RLKLKVLG
-1142 QLGEELPGAVLWVT
+1142 PLGEELPGAVLRVT
-1156 RDNGSPMLYKTDEAG
+1156 RDNGSPMLYKTNEAG

-1215 ANTAWQLEQCEGE
+1215 ANTAWQLEQCKGE
-1228 EYTYLLTLK
+1228 EYTYLLTLE

-1257 AGAALMAVAV
+1257 AGV
-1267 LLPSRKKVK
+1267 LLMGLTAVMLCRKKQVK

>member
-1 MYTKI
+1 MHTKI

-19 VSVLLVVLA
+19 ASVLLVVLA

-33 LPTGLYTVAGA
+33 LPTGLYTVADA
-44 AEATETA
+44 APAEEEPALVPAPEEALPEPEDSMTKEEETDEQPAEAQ
-51 RPEPTPE
+51 
-58 PPADDTTDDPANGT
+58 PAEDKA
-72 TDDPADGTT
+72 
-81 DGTTDDPADGTT
+81 
-93 DDPAD
+93 
-98 GTTDDPADGTTDDPA
+98 
-113 DDITDRAAPTATAVT
+113 RAAAATVE
-128 VTCYAAVDGGWKQV
+128 CYAARDGIWYPV
-142 GTVQTD
+142 TTVQTAAQYAD
-148 KIDSNS
+148 GSGKL
-154 TRYYIMAAELDGIYG
+154 RYYITAAELEEVYG
-169 EYGFSSANYSG
+169 AYGFKAANYHG
-180 ELFFPHTDGRNADTL
+180 ERFFPHTDSYDPNKM
-195 WADAAPKKNTDG
+195 WAGAAPIKSEDG
-207 AWRIPL
+207 GWQIPL
-213 SKQGPIYLYYLPG
+213 SHRTEIRLYYLPANKEG
-226 NTVGTPSYFTGS
+226 AESYFLDKKELSNETLL
-238 KAKTDPTML
+238 A
-247 EDNMFY
+247 ENMFY
-253 TITVEDDLNRVYQ
+253 TVTVEDDLNRVYQ

-296 GLTGKP
+296 GLTGTH
-302 LELGPTKQTETSVT
+302 LELEPTKQTETSVT
-316 YTIVEISQPVVFYP
+316 YTIEKISQPVVFYP

-368 KKTLLVEPGDGDYTL
+368 KKTLLVELGDGDYTL
-383 LAPDVDRIAVTITG
+383 LAPDIDRIEVKLTG
-397 ANNHTMFYSFAGWK
+397 EKANNRSLFYSFLGWR
-411 VVSAAGSPVLPAG
+411 VANITEEVLLQPG
-424 TVLTADDLNA
+424 TKLTAADLQH
-434 YAGSDGVILLQAVW
+434 YTGSDGEVTLRAKW
-448 SGVDSHNRPNTVHFF
+448 SGEDKLKRPITTHFF

-490 HTTRMLGADNIPA
+490 YTIRMLGADNIPA

-562 HSDTITMKVDGVK
+562 HSDTITMKVDGVE

-656 AKEVTEQG
+656 AKAVTEQG
-664 KRGYTRYD
+664 KLGYTRYD
-672 AETDTYTWEVP
+672 AEADTYTWEVP

-1059 VECTKRLATATS
+1059 AECTKRLATATS

-1112 GKATVSTPG
+1112 GKATISTPG

-1134 RLKLRVLG
+1134 RLKLKVLG
-1142 QLGEELPGAVLWVT
+1142 PLGEELPGAVLRVT
-1156 RDNGSPMLYKTDEAG
+1156 RDNGSPMLYKTNEAG

-1267 LLPSRKKVK
+1267 LLPGRKKVK

>member
-1 MYTKI
+1 MHTKI

-19 VSVLLVVLA
+19 ASVLLVVLA

-33 LPTGLYTVAGA
+33 LPTGLYTVADA
-44 AEATETA
+44 APAEEEPALVPAPEEALPEPEDSMTKEEETDEQPAEAQ
-51 RPEPTPE
+51 
-58 PPADDTTDDPANGT
+58 PAEDKA
-72 TDDPADGTT
+72 
-81 DGTTDDPADGTT
+81 
-93 DDPAD
+93 
-98 GTTDDPADGTTDDPA
+98 
-113 DDITDRAAPTATAVT
+113 RAAAATVE
-128 VTCYAAVDGGWKQV
+128 CYAARDGIWYPV
-142 GTVQTD
+142 TTVQTAAQYAD
-148 KIDSNS
+148 GSGKL
-154 TRYYIMAAELDGIYG
+154 RYYITAAELEEVYG
-169 EYGFSSANYSG
+169 AYGFKAANYHG
-180 ELFFPHTDGRNADTL
+180 ERFFPHTDSYDPNKM
-195 WADAAPKKNTDG
+195 WAGAAPIKSEDG
-207 AWRIPL
+207 GWQIPL
-213 SKQGPIYLYYLPG
+213 SHRTEIRLYYLPANKEG
-226 NTVGTPSYFTGS
+226 AESYFLDKKELSNETLL
-238 KAKTDPTML
+238 A
-247 EDNMFY
+247 ENMFY
-253 TITVEDDLNRVYQ
+253 TVTVEDDLNRVYQ

-296 GLTGKP
+296 GLTGTH
-302 LELGPTKQTETSVT
+302 LELEPTKQTETSVT
-316 YTIVEISQPVVFYP
+316 YTIEKISQPVVFYP

-383 LAPDVDRIAVTITG
+383 LAPDIDRIEVKLTG
-397 ANNHTMFYSFAGWK
+397 EKANNRSLFYSFLGWR
-411 VVSAAGSPVLPAG
+411 VANITEEVLLQPG
-424 TVLTADDLNA
+424 TKLTAADLQH
-434 YAGSDGVILLQAVW
+434 YTGSDGEVTLRAKW
-448 SGVDSHNRPNTVHFF
+448 SGEDKLKRPITTHFF

-490 HTTRMLGADNIPA
+490 YTIRMLGADNIPA

-562 HSDTITMKVDGVK
+562 HSDTITMKVDGVE

-656 AKEVTEQG
+656 AKAVTEQG
-664 KRGYTRYD
+664 KLGYTRYD
-672 AETDTYTWEVP
+672 AEADTYTWEVP

-730 GITITAVAYGNDV
+730 GITITAAAYGNDV

-850 TVQVTVVQNTGGNIS
+850 TVQVTVAQNTGGNIS

-931 PGDAY
+931 TGDAY

-1059 VECTKRLATATS
+1059 AECTKRLATATS

-1112 GKATVSTPG
+1112 GKATISTPG

-1134 RLKLRVLG
+1134 RLKLKVLG
-1142 QLGEELPGAVLWVT
+1142 PLGEELPGAVLRVT
-1156 RDNGSPMLYKTDEAG
+1156 RDNGSPMLYKTNEAS

-1215 ANTAWQLEQCEGE
+1215 ANTAWQLEQCKGE
-1228 EYTYLLTLK
+1228 EYTYLLTLE

-1267 LLPSRKKVK
+1267 LLPGRKKVK

>member
-1 MYTKI
+1 MHTKI

-51 RPEPTPE
+51 PPEPIPEPIPEPTPE
-58 PPADDTTDDPANGT
+58 PPADD
-72 TDDPADGTT
+72 
-81 DGTTDDPADGTT
+81 
-93 DDPAD
+93 
-98 GTTDDPADGTTDDPA
+98 TTDDPADGTTDDPA

-128 VTCYAAVDGGWKQV
+128 VTCYAAVDGDWKQV

-148 KIDSNS
+148 KIDSDS

-169 EYGFSSANYSG
+169 EYGFSSAEYKG
-180 ELFFPHTDGRNADTL
+180 ELFFPHTDNNGIDKL
-195 WADAAPKKNTDG
+195 WADALPQKNTDG
-207 AWRIPL
+207 TWRIPL
-213 SKQGPIYLYYLPG
+213 STQGPIYLYYLPG
-226 NTVGTPSYFTGS
+226 NTVGSPGYFDSS
-238 KAKTDPTML
+238 KSKTDAAML
-247 EDNMFY
+247 AANMFY
-253 TITVEDDLNRVYQ
+253 TVQVEDDLNRVYQ

-302 LELGPTKQTETSVT
+302 LKLEPTKQTETSVT

-383 LAPDVDRIAVTITG
+383 LAPDIDRIEVKLTG
-397 ANNHTMFYSFAGWK
+397 EKANDRSLFYSFLGWR
-411 VVSAAGSPVLPAG
+411 VANITEEVLLQPG
-424 TVLTADDLNA
+424 TKLTAADLQH
-434 YAGSDGVILLQAVW
+434 YTGSDGEVTLRAKW
-448 SGVDSHNRPNTVHFF
+448 SGEDKLKRPITTYFF

-562 HSDTITMKVDGVK
+562 HSDTITMKVDGVE

-615 VTKTFA
+615 VAKTFA

-656 AKEVTEQG
+656 AKAVTEQG
-664 KRGYTRYD
+664 KLGYTRYD
-672 AETDTYTWEVP
+672 AEADTYTWEVP

-1019 FAREAL
+1019 FAREAM

-1059 VECTKRLATATS
+1059 AECTKRLATATS

-1112 GKATVSTPG
+1112 GKATISTPG

-1134 RLKLRVLG
+1134 RLKLKVLG
-1142 QLGEELPGAVLWVT
+1142 PLGEELPGAVLRVT
-1156 RDNGSPMLYKTDEAG
+1156 RDNGSPMLYKTNEAG

-1267 LLPSRKKVK
+1267 LLPGRKKVK

>member
-1 MYTKI
+1 MHTKI

-33 LPTGLYTVAGA
+33 LPTGLYTVADA
-44 AEATETA
+44 APAEEEPALVPAPEEALPEPEDSMTKEEETDEQPAEAQ
-51 RPEPTPE
+51 
-58 PPADDTTDDPANGT
+58 PAEDKA
-72 TDDPADGTT
+72 
-81 DGTTDDPADGTT
+81 
-93 DDPAD
+93 
-98 GTTDDPADGTTDDPA
+98 
-113 DDITDRAAPTATAVT
+113 RAAAATVE
-128 VTCYAAVDGGWKQV
+128 CYAARDGIWYPV
-142 GTVQTD
+142 TTVQTAAQYAD
-148 KIDSNS
+148 GSGKL
-154 TRYYIMAAELDGIYG
+154 RYYITAAELEEVYG
-169 EYGFSSANYSG
+169 AYGFKAANYHG
-180 ELFFPHTDGRNADTL
+180 ERFFPHTDSYDPNKM
-195 WADAAPKKNTDG
+195 WAGAAPIKSEDG
-207 AWRIPL
+207 GWQIPL
-213 SKQGPIYLYYLPG
+213 SHRTEIRLYYLPANKEG
-226 NTVGTPSYFTGS
+226 AESYFLDKKELSNETLL
-238 KAKTDPTML
+238 A
-247 EDNMFY
+247 ENMFY
-253 TITVEDDLNRVYQ
+253 TVTVEDDLNRVYQ

-296 GLTGKP
+296 GLTGTH
-302 LELGPTKQTETSVT
+302 LELEPTKQTETSVT
-316 YTIVEISQPVVFYP
+316 YTIEKISQPVVFYP

-383 LAPDVDRIAVTITG
+383 LAPDIDRIEVKLTG
-397 ANNHTMFYSFAGWK
+397 EKANNRSLFYSFLGWR
-411 VVSAAGSPVLPAG
+411 VANITEEVLLQPG
-424 TVLTADDLNA
+424 TKLTAADLQH
-434 YAGSDGVILLQAVW
+434 YTGSDGEVTLRAKW
-448 SGVDSHNRPNTVHFF
+448 SGEDKLKRPITTHFF

-490 HTTRMLGADNIPA
+490 YTIRMLGADNIPA

-562 HSDTITMKVDGVK
+562 HSDTITMKVDGVE

-656 AKEVTEQG
+656 AKAVTEQG
-664 KRGYTRYD
+664 KLGYTRYD
-672 AETDTYTWEVP
+672 AEADTYTWEVP

-722 YQDYPEES
+722 YQDYLEES

-1059 VECTKRLATATS
+1059 AECTKRLATATS

-1112 GKATVSTPG
+1112 GKATISTPG

-1134 RLKLRVLG
+1134 RLKLKVLG
-1142 QLGEELPGAVLWVT
+1142 PLGEELPGAVLRVT
-1156 RDNGSPMLYKTDEAG
+1156 RDNGSPMLYKTNEAG

-1267 LLPSRKKVK
+1267 LLPGRKKVK

>member
-1 MYTKI
+1 MHTKI

-19 VSVLLVVLA
+19 ASVLLVVLA

-33 LPTGLYTVAGA
+33 LPTGLYTVADA
-44 AEATETA
+44 APAEEEPALVPAPEEALPEPEDSMTKEEETDEQPAEAQ
-51 RPEPTPE
+51 
-58 PPADDTTDDPANGT
+58 PAEDKA
-72 TDDPADGTT
+72 
-81 DGTTDDPADGTT
+81 
-93 DDPAD
+93 
-98 GTTDDPADGTTDDPA
+98 
-113 DDITDRAAPTATAVT
+113 RAAAATVE
-128 VTCYAAVDGGWKQV
+128 CYAARDGIWYPV
-142 GTVQTD
+142 TTVQTAAQYAD
-148 KIDSNS
+148 GSGKL
-154 TRYYIMAAELDGIYG
+154 RYYITAAELEEVYG
-169 EYGFSSANYSG
+169 AYGFKAANYHG
-180 ELFFPHTDGRNADTL
+180 ERFFPHTDSYDPNKM
-195 WADAAPKKNTDG
+195 WAGAAPIKSEDG
-207 AWRIPL
+207 GWQIPL
-213 SKQGPIYLYYLPG
+213 SHRTEIRLYYLPANKEG
-226 NTVGTPSYFTGS
+226 AESYFLDKKELSNETLL
-238 KAKTDPTML
+238 A
-247 EDNMFY
+247 ENMFY
-253 TITVEDDLNRVYQ
+253 TVTVEDDLNRVYQ

-296 GLTGKP
+296 GLTGTH
-302 LELGPTKQTETSVT
+302 LELEPTKQTETSVT
-316 YTIVEISQPVVFYP
+316 YTIEKISQPVVFYP

-383 LAPDVDRIAVTITG
+383 LAPDIDRIEVKLTG
-397 ANNHTMFYSFAGWK
+397 EKANNRSLFYSFLGWR
-411 VVSAAGSPVLPAG
+411 VANITEEVLLQPG
-424 TVLTADDLNA
+424 TKLTAADLQH
-434 YAGSDGVILLQAVW
+434 YTGSDGEVTLRAKW
-448 SGVDSHNRPNTVHFF
+448 SGEDKLKRPITTHFF

-490 HTTRMLGADNIPA
+490 YTIRMLGADNIPA

-562 HSDTITMKVDGVK
+562 HSDTITMKVDGVE

-615 VTKTFA
+615 VAKTFA

-656 AKEVTEQG
+656 AKAVTEQG
-664 KRGYTRYD
+664 KLGYTRYD
-672 AETDTYTWEVP
+672 AEADTYTWEVP

-730 GITITAVAYGNDV
+730 GITITAAAYGNDV

-1059 VECTKRLATATS
+1059 AECTKRLATATS

-1112 GKATVSTPG
+1112 GKATISTPG

-1134 RLKLRVLG
+1134 RLKLKVLG
-1142 QLGEELPGAVLWVT
+1142 PLGEELPGAVLRVT
-1156 RDNGSPMLYKTDEAG
+1156 RDNGSPMLYKTNEAG

-1267 LLPSRKKVK
+1267 LLPGRKKVK

>member
-1 MYTKI
+1 MHTKI

-33 LPTGLYTVAGA
+33 LPTGLYTVADA
-44 AEATETA
+44 APAEEEPALVPAPEEALPEPEDSMTKEEETDEQPAEAQ
-51 RPEPTPE
+51 
-58 PPADDTTDDPANGT
+58 PAEDKA
-72 TDDPADGTT
+72 
-81 DGTTDDPADGTT
+81 
-93 DDPAD
+93 
-98 GTTDDPADGTTDDPA
+98 
-113 DDITDRAAPTATAVT
+113 RAAAATVE
-128 VTCYAAVDGGWKQV
+128 CYAARDGIWYPV
-142 GTVQTD
+142 TTVQTAAQYAD
-148 KIDSNS
+148 GSGKL
-154 TRYYIMAAELDGIYG
+154 RYYITAAELEEVYG
-169 EYGFSSANYSG
+169 AYGFKAANYHG
-180 ELFFPHTDGRNADTL
+180 ERFFPHTDSYDPNKM
-195 WADAAPKKNTDG
+195 WAGAAPIKSEDG
-207 AWRIPL
+207 GWQIPL
-213 SKQGPIYLYYLPG
+213 SHRTEIRLYYLPANKEG
-226 NTVGTPSYFTGS
+226 AESYFLDKKELSNETLL
-238 KAKTDPTML
+238 A
-247 EDNMFY
+247 ENMFY
-253 TITVEDDLNRVYQ
+253 TVTVEDDLNRVYQ

-296 GLTGKP
+296 GLTGTH
-302 LELGPTKQTETSVT
+302 LELEPTKQTETSVT
-316 YTIVEISQPVVFYP
+316 YTIEKISQPVVFYP

-383 LAPDVDRIAVTITG
+383 LAPDIDRIEVKLTG
-397 ANNHTMFYSFAGWK
+397 EKANNRSLFYSFLGWR
-411 VVSAAGSPVLPAG
+411 VANITEEVLLQPG
-424 TVLTADDLNA
+424 TKLTAADLQH
-434 YAGSDGVILLQAVW
+434 YTGSDGEVTLRAKW
-448 SGVDSHNRPNTVHFF
+448 SGEDKLKRPITTHFF

-490 HTTRMLGADNIPA
+490 YTIRMLGADNIPA

-562 HSDTITMKVDGVK
+562 HSDTITMKVDGVE

-656 AKEVTEQG
+656 AKAVTEQG
-664 KRGYTRYD
+664 KLGYTRYD
-672 AETDTYTWEVP
+672 AEADTYTWEVP

-839 ETLPTGYFGPG
+839 EVLPTGYFGPG
-850 TVQVTVVQNTGGNIS
+850 TVQVTVAQNTGGNIS

-931 PGDAY
+931 TGDAY

-1059 VECTKRLATATS
+1059 AECTKRLATATS

-1112 GKATVSTPG
+1112 GKATISTPG

-1134 RLKLRVLG
+1134 RLKLKVLG
-1142 QLGEELPGAVLWVT
+1142 PLGEELPGAVLRVT
-1156 RDNGSPMLYKTDEAG
+1156 RDNGSPMLYKTNEAS

-1215 ANTAWQLEQCEGE
+1215 ANTAWQLEQCKGE
-1228 EYTYLLTLK
+1228 EYTYLLTLE

-1267 LLPSRKKVK
+1267 LLPGRKKVK

>member
-1 MYTKI
+1 MHTKI

-19 VSVLLVVLA
+19 ASVLLVVLA

-33 LPTGLYTVAGA
+33 LPTGLYTVADA
-44 AEATETA
+44 APAEEEPALVPAPEEALPEPEDSMTKEEETDEQPAEAQ
-51 RPEPTPE
+51 
-58 PPADDTTDDPANGT
+58 PAEDKA
-72 TDDPADGTT
+72 
-81 DGTTDDPADGTT
+81 
-93 DDPAD
+93 
-98 GTTDDPADGTTDDPA
+98 
-113 DDITDRAAPTATAVT
+113 RAAAATVE
-128 VTCYAAVDGGWKQV
+128 CYAARDGIWYPV
-142 GTVQTD
+142 TTVQTAAQYAD
-148 KIDSNS
+148 GSGKL
-154 TRYYIMAAELDGIYG
+154 RYYITAAELEEVYG
-169 EYGFSSANYSG
+169 AYGFKAANYHG
-180 ELFFPHTDGRNADTL
+180 ERFFPHTDSYDPNKM
-195 WADAAPKKNTDG
+195 WAGAAPIKSEDG
-207 AWRIPL
+207 GWQIPL
-213 SKQGPIYLYYLPG
+213 SHRTEIRLYYLPANKEG
-226 NTVGTPSYFTGS
+226 AESYFLDKKELSNETLL
-238 KAKTDPTML
+238 A
-247 EDNMFY
+247 ENMFY
-253 TITVEDDLNRVYQ
+253 TVTVEDDLNRVYQ

-296 GLTGKP
+296 GLTGTH
-302 LELGPTKQTETSVT
+302 LELEPTKQTETSVT
-316 YTIVEISQPVVFYP
+316 YTIEKISQPVVFYP

-383 LAPDVDRIAVTITG
+383 LAPDIDRIEVKLTG
-397 ANNHTMFYSFAGWK
+397 EKANNRSLFYSFLGWR
-411 VVSAAGSPVLPAG
+411 VANITEEVLLQPG
-424 TVLTADDLNA
+424 TKLTAADLQH
-434 YAGSDGVILLQAVW
+434 YTGSDGEVTLRAKW
-448 SGVDSHNRPNTVHFF
+448 SGEDKLKRPITTHFF

-490 HTTRMLGADNIPA
+490 YTIRMLGADNIPA

-562 HSDTITMKVDGVK
+562 HSDTITMKVDGVE

-590 NMVKFEHSDGWHIDG
+590 NMVKFEHSDGWHIDD

-656 AKEVTEQG
+656 AKAVTEQG
-664 KRGYTRYD
+664 KLGYTRYD
-672 AETDTYTWEVP
+672 AEADTYTWEVP

-912 ATGDKLPVT
+912 ATGDKLPVA

-1059 VECTKRLATATS
+1059 AECTKRLATATS

-1112 GKATVSTPG
+1112 GKATISTPG

-1134 RLKLRVLG
+1134 RLKLKVLG
-1142 QLGEELPGAVLWVT
+1142 PLGEELPGAVLRVT
-1156 RDNGSPMLYKTDEAG
+1156 RDNGSPMLYKTNEAG

-1267 LLPSRKKVK
+1267 LLPGRKKVK

>member
-1 MYTKI
+1 MHTKI

-19 VSVLLVVLA
+19 ASVLLVVLA

-33 LPTGLYTVAGA
+33 LPTGLYTVADA
-44 AEATETA
+44 APAEEEPALVPAPEEALPEPEDSMTKEEETDEQPAEAQ
-51 RPEPTPE
+51 
-58 PPADDTTDDPANGT
+58 PAEDKA
-72 TDDPADGTT
+72 
-81 DGTTDDPADGTT
+81 
-93 DDPAD
+93 
-98 GTTDDPADGTTDDPA
+98 
-113 DDITDRAAPTATAVT
+113 RAAAATVE
-128 VTCYAAVDGGWKQV
+128 CYAARDGIWYPV
-142 GTVQTD
+142 TTVQTAAQYAD
-148 KIDSNS
+148 GSGKL
-154 TRYYIMAAELDGIYG
+154 RYYITAAELEEVYG
-169 EYGFSSANYSG
+169 AYGFKAANYHG
-180 ELFFPHTDGRNADTL
+180 ERFFPHTDSYDPNKM
-195 WADAAPKKNTDG
+195 WAGAAPIKSEDG
-207 AWRIPL
+207 GWQIPL
-213 SKQGPIYLYYLPG
+213 SHRTEIRLYYLPANKEG
-226 NTVGTPSYFTGS
+226 AESYFLDKKELSNETLL
-238 KAKTDPTML
+238 A
-247 EDNMFY
+247 ENMFY
-253 TITVEDDLNRVYQ
+253 TVTVEDDLNRVYQ

-296 GLTGKP
+296 GLTGTH
-302 LELGPTKQTETSVT
+302 LELEPTKQTETSVT
-316 YTIVEISQPVVFYP
+316 YTIEKISQPVVFYP

-383 LAPDVDRIAVTITG
+383 LAPDIDRIEVKLTG
-397 ANNHTMFYSFAGWK
+397 EKANNRSLFYSFLGWR
-411 VVSAAGSPVLPAG
+411 VANITEEVLLQPG
-424 TVLTADDLNA
+424 TKLTAADLQH
-434 YAGSDGVILLQAVW
+434 YTGSDGEVTLRAKW
-448 SGVDSHNRPNTVHFF
+448 SGEDKLKRPITTHFF

-490 HTTRMLGADNIPA
+490 YTIRMLGADNIPA

-562 HSDTITMKVDGVK
+562 HSDTITMKVDGVE

-656 AKEVTEQG
+656 AKAVTEQG
-664 KRGYTRYD
+664 KLGYTRYD
-672 AETDTYTWEVP
+672 AEADTYTWEVP

-1006 EEHWWQKADGTQC
+1006 EEHWWQGADGTQH

-1059 VECTKRLATATS
+1059 AECTKRLATATS
-1071 DENGDV
+1071 YENGDV

-1112 GKATVSTPG
+1112 GKATISTPG

-1134 RLKLRVLG
+1134 RLKLKVLG
-1142 QLGEELPGAVLWVT
+1142 PLGEELPGAVLRVT
-1156 RDNGSPMLYKTDEAG
+1156 RDNGSPMLYKTNEAG

-1199 APNLKAEYG
+1199 VPNLKAEYG

-1215 ANTAWQLEQCEGE
+1215 ANTAWQLEQREGE
-1228 EYTYLLTLK
+1228 EYTYLLTLE

-1267 LLPSRKKVK
+1267 LLPGRKKVK

>member
-1 MYTKI
+1 MHTKI

-19 VSVLLVVLA
+19 ASVLLVVLA

-33 LPTGLYTVAGA
+33 LPTGLYTVADA
-44 AEATETA
+44 APAEEEPALVPAPEEALPEPEDSMTKEEETDEQPAEAQ
-51 RPEPTPE
+51 
-58 PPADDTTDDPANGT
+58 PAEDKA
-72 TDDPADGTT
+72 
-81 DGTTDDPADGTT
+81 
-93 DDPAD
+93 
-98 GTTDDPADGTTDDPA
+98 
-113 DDITDRAAPTATAVT
+113 RAAAATVE
-128 VTCYAAVDGGWKQV
+128 CYAARDGIWYPV
-142 GTVQTD
+142 TTVQTAAQYAD
-148 KIDSNS
+148 GSGKL
-154 TRYYIMAAELDGIYG
+154 RYYITAAELEEVYG
-169 EYGFSSANYSG
+169 AYGFKAANYHG
-180 ELFFPHTDGRNADTL
+180 ERFFPHTDSYDPNKM
-195 WADAAPKKNTDG
+195 WAGAAPIKSEDG
-207 AWRIPL
+207 GWQIPL
-213 SKQGPIYLYYLPG
+213 SHRTEIRLYYLPANKEG
-226 NTVGTPSYFTGS
+226 AESYFLDKKELSNETLL
-238 KAKTDPTML
+238 A
-247 EDNMFY
+247 ENMFY
-253 TITVEDDLNRVYQ
+253 TVTVEDDLNRVYQ

-296 GLTGKP
+296 GLTGTH
-302 LELGPTKQTETSVT
+302 LELEPTKQTETSVT
-316 YTIVEISQPVVFYP
+316 YTIEKISQPVVFYP

-383 LAPDVDRIAVTITG
+383 LAPDIDRIEVKLTG
-397 ANNHTMFYSFAGWK
+397 EKANDRSLFYSFLGWR
-411 VVSAAGSPVLPAG
+411 VANITEEVLLQPG
-424 TVLTADDLNA
+424 TKLTAADLQH
-434 YAGSDGVILLQAVW
+434 YTGSDGEVTLRAKW
-448 SGVDSHNRPNTVHFF
+448 SGEDKLKRPITTYFF

-562 HSDTITMKVDGVK
+562 HSDTITMKVDGVE

-615 VTKTFA
+615 VAKTFA

-656 AKEVTEQG
+656 AKAVTEQG
-664 KRGYTRYD
+664 KLGYTRYD
-672 AETDTYTWEVP
+672 AEADTYTWEVP
-683 AQQRRD
+683 AQQRWD

-730 GITITAVAYGNDV
+730 GITITAAAYGNDV

-839 ETLPTGYFGPG
+839 EVLPTGYFGPG
-850 TVQVTVVQNTGGNIS
+850 TVQVTVAQNTGGNIS

-931 PGDAY
+931 TGDAY

-1059 VECTKRLATATS
+1059 AECTKRLATATS

-1112 GKATVSTPG
+1112 GKATISTPG

-1134 RLKLRVLG
+1134 RLKLKVLG
-1142 QLGEELPGAVLWVT
+1142 PLGEELPGAVLRVT
-1156 RDNGSPMLYKTDEAG
+1156 RDNGSPMLYKTNGAS

-1215 ANTAWQLEQCEGE
+1215 ANTAWQLEQCKGE
-1228 EYTYLLTLK
+1228 EYTYLLTLE

-1267 LLPSRKKVK
+1267 LLPGRKKVK

>member
-1 MYTKI
+1 MHTKI

-19 VSVLLVVLA
+19 ASVLLVVLA

-33 LPTGLYTVAGA
+33 LPTGLYTVADA
-44 AEATETA
+44 APAEEEPALVPAPEEALPEPEDSMTKEEETDEQPAEAQ
-51 RPEPTPE
+51 
-58 PPADDTTDDPANGT
+58 PAEDKA
-72 TDDPADGTT
+72 
-81 DGTTDDPADGTT
+81 
-93 DDPAD
+93 
-98 GTTDDPADGTTDDPA
+98 
-113 DDITDRAAPTATAVT
+113 RAAAATVE
-128 VTCYAAVDGGWKQV
+128 CYAARDGIWYPV
-142 GTVQTD
+142 TTVQTAAQYAD
-148 KIDSNS
+148 GSGKL
-154 TRYYIMAAELDGIYG
+154 RYYITAAELEEVYG
-169 EYGFSSANYSG
+169 AYGFKAANYHG
-180 ELFFPHTDGRNADTL
+180 ERFFPHTDSYDPNKM
-195 WADAAPKKNTDG
+195 WAGAAPIKSEDG
-207 AWRIPL
+207 GWQIPL
-213 SKQGPIYLYYLPG
+213 SHRTEIRLYYLPANKEG
-226 NTVGTPSYFTGS
+226 AESYFLDKKELSNETLL
-238 KAKTDPTML
+238 A
-247 EDNMFY
+247 ENMFY
-253 TITVEDDLNRVYQ
+253 TVTVEDDLNRVYQ

-296 GLTGKP
+296 GLTGTH
-302 LELGPTKQTETSVT
+302 LELEPTKQTETSVT
-316 YTIVEISQPVVFYP
+316 YTIEKISQPVVFYP

-383 LAPDVDRIAVTITG
+383 LAPDIDRIEVKLTG
-397 ANNHTMFYSFAGWK
+397 EKANNRSLFYSFLGWR
-411 VVSAAGSPVLPAG
+411 VANITEEVLLQPG
-424 TVLTADDLNA
+424 TKLTAADLQH
-434 YAGSDGVILLQAVW
+434 YTGSDGEVTLRAKW
-448 SGVDSHNRPNTVHFF
+448 SGEDKLKRPITTHFF

-490 HTTRMLGADNIPA
+490 YTIRMLGADNIPA

-562 HSDTITMKVDGVK
+562 HSDTITMKVDGVE

-656 AKEVTEQG
+656 AKAVTEQG
-664 KRGYTRYD
+664 KLGYTRYD
-672 AETDTYTWEVP
+672 AEADTYTWEVP

-1059 VECTKRLATATS
+1059 AECTKRLATATS

-1106 TVKIAA
+1106 TAKIAA
-1112 GKATVSTPG
+1112 GKATISTPG

-1134 RLKLRVLG
+1134 RLKLKVLG
-1142 QLGEELPGAVLWVT
+1142 PLGEELPGAVLRVT
-1156 RDNGSPMLYKTDEAG
+1156 RDNGSPMLYKTNEAG

-1228 EYTYLLTLK
+1228 EYTYLLTLE

-1267 LLPSRKKVK
+1267 LLPGRKKVK

>member
-1 MYTKI
+1 MHTKI

-33 LPTGLYTVAGA
+33 LPTGLYTVADA
-44 AEATETA
+44 APAEEEPALVPAPEEALPEPEDSMTKEEETDEQPAEAQ
-51 RPEPTPE
+51 
-58 PPADDTTDDPANGT
+58 PAEDKA
-72 TDDPADGTT
+72 
-81 DGTTDDPADGTT
+81 
-93 DDPAD
+93 
-98 GTTDDPADGTTDDPA
+98 
-113 DDITDRAAPTATAVT
+113 RAAAATVECYVARDGIWYPVT
-128 VTCYAAVDGGWKQV
+128 
-142 GTVQTD
+142 TVQTTAQYTD
-148 KIDSNS
+148 GSGKL
-154 TRYYIMAAELDGIYG
+154 RYYITAAELEEAYSV
-169 EYGFSSANYSG
+169 YGFKAANYHG
-180 ELFFPHTDGRNADTL
+180 ERFFPHTDSYDPNKM
-195 WADAAPKKNTDG
+195 WADAAPIKSEDG
-207 AWRIPL
+207 GWQIPL
-213 SKQGPIYLYYLPG
+213 SHRTEFRLYYLPANEEG
-226 NTVGTPSYFTGS
+226 AESYFLDKKELS
-238 KAKTDPTML
+238 DKTL
-247 EDNMFY
+247 LAANMFY
-253 TITVEDDLNRVYQ
+253 TVQVEDDLNRVYQ

-302 LELGPTKQTETSVT
+302 LKLEPTKQTEISVT
-316 YTIVEISQPVVFYP
+316 YTIREISQPVVFYP

-368 KKTLLVEPGDGDYTL
+368 KKTLLVEPGDGNYTL
-383 LAPDVDRIAVTITG
+383 LAPDIDRIEVKLTG
-397 ANNHTMFYSFAGWK
+397 EKANDRSLFYSFLGWR
-411 VVSAAGSPVLPAG
+411 VANITEEVLLQPG
-424 TVLTADDLNA
+424 TKLTAADLQH
-434 YAGSDGVILLQAVW
+434 YTGSDGEVTLRAKW
-448 SGVDSHNRPNTVHFF
+448 SGEDKLKRPITTYFF

-516 LVARATNGDN
+516 LAARATNGDN

-562 HSDTITMKVDGVK
+562 HSDTITMKVDGVE

-605 VLVAKRTRFF
+605 VLVAKRARFF
-615 VTKTFA
+615 VAKTFA

-656 AKEVTEQG
+656 AKAVTEQG
-664 KRGYTRYD
+664 KLGYTRYD
-672 AETDTYTWEVP
+672 AEADTYTWEVP

-730 GITITAVAYGNDV
+730 GITITAAAYGNDV

-839 ETLPTGYFGPG
+839 EVLPTGYFGPG
-850 TVQVTVVQNTGGNIS
+850 TVQVTVAQNTGGNIS

-931 PGDAY
+931 TGDAY

-1059 VECTKRLATATS
+1059 AECTKRLATATS

-1112 GKATVSTPG
+1112 GKATISTPG

-1134 RLKLRVLG
+1134 RLKLKVLG
-1142 QLGEELPGAVLWVT
+1142 PLGEELPGAVLRVT
-1156 RDNGSPMLYKTDEAG
+1156 RDNGSPMLYKTNEAS

-1215 ANTAWQLEQCEGE
+1215 ANTAWQLEQCKGE

-1242 ILPSTGGTGTVPFTL
+1242 ILPSTGGAGTVPFTL

-1267 LLPSRKKVK
+1267 LLPGRKKVK

>member
-1 MYTKI
+1 MHTKI

-51 RPEPTPE
+51 PPEPIPEPIPEPTPE
-58 PPADDTTDDPANGT
+58 PPADD
-72 TDDPADGTT
+72 
-81 DGTTDDPADGTT
+81 
-93 DDPAD
+93 
-98 GTTDDPADGTTDDPA
+98 TTDDPADGTTDDPA

-128 VTCYAAVDGGWKQV
+128 VTCYAAVDGDWKQV

-148 KIDSNS
+148 QIDSS
-154 TRYYIMAAELDGIYG
+154 GRYYIMAAALDGIYG
-169 EYGFSSANYSG
+169 EYGFSSAEYKG
-180 ELFFPHTDGRNADTL
+180 ERFFPHTDDNSINKL
-195 WADAAPKKNTDG
+195 WADAVPQQNTDG
-207 AWRIPL
+207 TWRIPL
-213 SKQGPIYLYYLPG
+213 SRRGPIYLYYLPG
-226 NTVGTPSYFTGS
+226 NTVGSPGYFDSS
-238 KAKTDPTML
+238 KSKTDAAML
-247 EDNMFY
+247 AANMFY
-253 TITVEDDLNRVYQ
+253 TVQVEDDLNRVYQ

-296 GLTGKP
+296 GLTGTH
-302 LELGPTKQTETSVT
+302 LELEPTMQTETSVT
-316 YTIVEISQPVVFYP
+316 YTIGEISQPVVFYP

-383 LAPDVDRIAVTITG
+383 LAPDIDRIEVKLTG
-397 ANNHTMFYSFAGWK
+397 EKANNRLLFYSFLGWR
-411 VVSAAGSPVLPAG
+411 VANITEEVLLQPG
-424 TVLTADDLNA
+424 TKLTAADLQH
-434 YAGSDGVILLQAVW
+434 YTGSDGEVTLRAKW
-448 SGVDSHNRPNTVHFF
+448 SGEDKLKRPITTHFF

-490 HTTRMLGADNIPA
+490 YTTRMLGADNIPA

-562 HSDTITMKVDGVK
+562 HSDTITMKVDGVD

-644 SSVTDFTLVPQP
+644 SSVADFTLVPQP
-656 AKEVTEQG
+656 AKAVTEQG
-664 KRGYTRYD
+664 KLGYTRYD
-672 AETDTYTWEVP
+672 AEADTYTWEVP

-839 ETLPTGYFGPG
+839 ETLPMGYFGPG
-850 TVQVTVVQNTGGNIS
+850 TVQVTVAQNTGGNIS

-1059 VECTKRLATATS
+1059 AECTKRLATATS

-1112 GKATVSTPG
+1112 GKATISTPG

-1142 QLGEELPGAVLWVT
+1142 QLGEELPGAVLRVT
-1156 RDNGSPMLYKTDEAG
+1156 RDNGSPMLYKTNEAG

-1215 ANTAWQLEQCEGE
+1215 ANTAWQLEQCKGE
-1228 EYTYLLTLK
+1228 EYTYLLTLE

-1267 LLPSRKKVK
+1267 LLPGRKKVK

>member
-1 MYTKI
+1 MHTKI

-19 VSVLLVVLA
+19 ASVLLVVLA

-51 RPEPTPE
+51 PPEPIPEPIPEPTPE
-58 PPADDTTDDPANGT
+58 PPADD
-72 TDDPADGTT
+72 
-81 DGTTDDPADGTT
+81 
-93 DDPAD
+93 
-98 GTTDDPADGTTDDPA
+98 TTDDPA

-128 VTCYAAVDGGWKQV
+128 VTCYAAVDGDWKQV

-148 KIDSNS
+148 KIDSDS

-169 EYGFSSANYSG
+169 EYGFSSAEYKG
-180 ELFFPHTDGRNADTL
+180 ELFFPHTDNNGIDKL
-195 WADAAPKKNTDG
+195 WADALPQKNTDG
-207 AWRIPL
+207 TWRIPL
-213 SKQGPIYLYYLPG
+213 STQGPIYLYYLPG
-226 NTVGTPSYFTGS
+226 NTVGSPGYFDSS
-238 KAKTDPTML
+238 KSKTDAAML
-247 EDNMFY
+247 AANMFY
-253 TITVEDDLNRVYQ
+253 TVQVEDDLNRVYQ

-302 LELGPTKQTETSVT
+302 LKLEPTKQTETSVT

-383 LAPDVDRIAVTITG
+383 LAPDIDRIEVKLTG
-397 ANNHTMFYSFAGWK
+397 EKANDRSLFYSFLGWR
-411 VVSAAGSPVLPAG
+411 VANITEEVLLQPG
-424 TVLTADDLNA
+424 TKLTAADLQH
-434 YAGSDGVILLQAVW
+434 YTGSDGEVTLRAKW
-448 SGVDSHNRPNTVHFF
+448 SGEDKLKRPITTYFF

-562 HSDTITMKVDGVK
+562 HSDTITMKVDGVE

-615 VTKTFA
+615 VAKTFA

-656 AKEVTEQG
+656 AKAVTEQG
-664 KRGYTRYD
+664 KLGYTRYD
-672 AETDTYTWEVP
+672 AEADTYTWEVP

-839 ETLPTGYFGPG
+839 EVLPTGYFGPG
-850 TVQVTVVQNTGGNIS
+850 TVQVTVAQNTGGNIS

-931 PGDAY
+931 TGDAY

-1059 VECTKRLATATS
+1059 AECTKRLATATS

-1112 GKATVSTPG
+1112 GKATISTPG

-1134 RLKLRVLG
+1134 RLKLKVLG
-1142 QLGEELPGAVLWVT
+1142 PLGEELPGAVLRVT
-1156 RDNGSPMLYKTDEAG
+1156 RDNGSPMLYKTNEAS

-1215 ANTAWQLEQCEGE
+1215 ANTAWQLEQCKGE
-1228 EYTYLLTLK
+1228 EYTYLLTLE

-1267 LLPSRKKVK
+1267 LLPGRKKVK

>member
-1 MYTKI
+1 MHTKI

-19 VSVLLVVLA
+19 ASVLLVVLA

-33 LPTGLYTVAGA
+33 LPTGLYTVADA
-44 AEATETA
+44 APAEEEPALVPAPEEALPEPEDSMTKEEETDEQPAEAQ
-51 RPEPTPE
+51 
-58 PPADDTTDDPANGT
+58 PAEDKA
-72 TDDPADGTT
+72 
-81 DGTTDDPADGTT
+81 
-93 DDPAD
+93 
-98 GTTDDPADGTTDDPA
+98 
-113 DDITDRAAPTATAVT
+113 RAAAATVE
-128 VTCYAAVDGGWKQV
+128 CYAARDGIWYPV
-142 GTVQTD
+142 TTVQTAAQYAD
-148 KIDSNS
+148 GSGKL
-154 TRYYIMAAELDGIYG
+154 RYYITAAELEEVYG
-169 EYGFSSANYSG
+169 AYGFKAANYHG
-180 ELFFPHTDGRNADTL
+180 ERFFPHTDSYDPNKM
-195 WADAAPKKNTDG
+195 WAGAAPIKSEDG
-207 AWRIPL
+207 GWQIPL
-213 SKQGPIYLYYLPG
+213 SHRTEIRLYYLPANKEG
-226 NTVGTPSYFTGS
+226 AESYFLDKKELSNETLL
-238 KAKTDPTML
+238 A
-247 EDNMFY
+247 ENMFY
-253 TITVEDDLNRVYQ
+253 TVTVEDDLNRVYQ

-296 GLTGKP
+296 GLTGTH
-302 LELGPTKQTETSVT
+302 LELEPTKQTETSVT
-316 YTIVEISQPVVFYP
+316 YTIEKISQPVVFYP

-383 LAPDVDRIAVTITG
+383 LAPDIDRIEVKLTG
-397 ANNHTMFYSFAGWK
+397 EKANNRSLFYSFLGWR
-411 VVSAAGSPVLPAG
+411 VANITEEVLLQPG
-424 TVLTADDLNA
+424 TKLTAADLQH
-434 YAGSDGVILLQAVW
+434 YTGSDGEVTLRAKW
-448 SGVDSHNRPNTVHFF
+448 SGEDKLKRPITTHFF

-490 HTTRMLGADNIPA
+490 YTIRMLGADNIPA

-562 HSDTITMKVDGVK
+562 HSDTITMKVDGVE

-605 VLVAKRTRFF
+605 VLVAKRARFF
-615 VTKTFA
+615 VAKTFA

-656 AKEVTEQG
+656 AKAVTEQG
-664 KRGYTRYD
+664 KLGYTRYD
-672 AETDTYTWEVP
+672 AEADTYTWEVP

-730 GITITAVAYGNDV
+730 GITITAAAYGNDV

-839 ETLPTGYFGPG
+839 EVLPTGYFGPG
-850 TVQVTVVQNTGGNIS
+850 TVQVTVAQNTGGNIS

-931 PGDAY
+931 TGDAY

-1059 VECTKRLATATS
+1059 AECTKRLATATS

-1112 GKATVSTPG
+1112 GKATISTPG

-1134 RLKLRVLG
+1134 RLKLKVLG
-1142 QLGEELPGAVLWVT
+1142 PLGEELPGAVLRVT
-1156 RDNGSPMLYKTDEAG
+1156 RDNGSPMLYKTNEAG

-1242 ILPSTGGTGTVPFTL
+1242 ILPSTGGAGTVPFTL

-1267 LLPSRKKVK
+1267 LLPGRKKVK

>member
-1 MYTKI
+1 MHTKI

-19 VSVLLVVLA
+19 ASVLLVVLA

-33 LPTGLYTVAGA
+33 LPTGLYTVADA
-44 AEATETA
+44 APAEEEPALVPAPEEALPEPEDSMTKEEETDEQPAEAQ
-51 RPEPTPE
+51 
-58 PPADDTTDDPANGT
+58 PAEDKA
-72 TDDPADGTT
+72 
-81 DGTTDDPADGTT
+81 
-93 DDPAD
+93 
-98 GTTDDPADGTTDDPA
+98 
-113 DDITDRAAPTATAVT
+113 RAAAATVE
-128 VTCYAAVDGGWKQV
+128 CYAARDGIWYPV
-142 GTVQTD
+142 TTVQTAAQYAD
-148 KIDSNS
+148 GSGKL
-154 TRYYIMAAELDGIYG
+154 RYYITAAELEEVYG
-169 EYGFSSANYSG
+169 AYGFKAANYHG
-180 ELFFPHTDGRNADTL
+180 ERFFPHTDSYDPNKM
-195 WADAAPKKNTDG
+195 WAGAAPIKSEDG
-207 AWRIPL
+207 GWQIPL
-213 SKQGPIYLYYLPG
+213 SHRTEIRLYYLPANKEG
-226 NTVGTPSYFTGS
+226 AESYFLDKKELSNETLL
-238 KAKTDPTML
+238 A
-247 EDNMFY
+247 ENMFY
-253 TITVEDDLNRVYQ
+253 TVTVEDDLNRVYQ

-296 GLTGKP
+296 GLTGTH
-302 LELGPTKQTETSVT
+302 LELEPTKQTETSVT
-316 YTIVEISQPVVFYP
+316 YTIEKISQPVVFYP

-383 LAPDVDRIAVTITG
+383 LAPDIDRIEVKLTG
-397 ANNHTMFYSFAGWK
+397 EKANNRSLFYSFLGWR
-411 VVSAAGSPVLPAG
+411 VANITEEVLLQPG
-424 TVLTADDLNA
+424 TKLTAADLQH
-434 YAGSDGVILLQAVW
+434 YTGSDGEVTLRAKW
-448 SGVDSHNRPNTVHFF
+448 SGEDKLKRPITTHFF

-490 HTTRMLGADNIPA
+490 YTIRMLGADNIPA

-562 HSDTITMKVDGVK
+562 HSDTITMKVDGVE

-656 AKEVTEQG
+656 AKAVTEQG
-664 KRGYTRYD
+664 KLGYTRYD
-672 AETDTYTWEVP
+672 AEADTYTWEVP

-1059 VECTKRLATATS
+1059 AECTKRLATATS

-1112 GKATVSTPG
+1112 GKATISTPG
-1121 GTTVTEVKNTSRL
+1121 GTTVTEMKNTSRL
-1134 RLKLRVLG
+1134 RLKLKVLG
-1142 QLGEELPGAVLWVT
+1142 PQGEELPGAVLRVT
-1156 RDNGSPMLYKTDEAG
+1156 RDNGSPMLYKTNEAG

-1215 ANTAWQLEQCEGE
+1215 ANTAWQLEQREGE
-1228 EYTYLLTLK
+1228 EYTYLLTLE

-1257 AGAALMAVAV
+1257 AGAVLMAVAV
-1267 LLPSRKKVK
+1267 LLPGRKKVK

>member
-1 MYTKI
+1 MHTKI

-19 VSVLLVVLA
+19 ASVLLVVLA

-33 LPTGLYTVAGA
+33 LPTGLYTVADA
-44 AEATETA
+44 APAEEEPALVPAPEEALPEPEDSMTKEEETDEQPAEAQ
-51 RPEPTPE
+51 
-58 PPADDTTDDPANGT
+58 PAEDKA
-72 TDDPADGTT
+72 
-81 DGTTDDPADGTT
+81 
-93 DDPAD
+93 
-98 GTTDDPADGTTDDPA
+98 
-113 DDITDRAAPTATAVT
+113 RAAAATVE
-128 VTCYAAVDGGWKQV
+128 CYAARDGIWYPV
-142 GTVQTD
+142 TTVQTAAQYAD
-148 KIDSNS
+148 GSGKL
-154 TRYYIMAAELDGIYG
+154 RYYITAAELEEVYG
-169 EYGFSSANYSG
+169 AYGFKAANYHG
-180 ELFFPHTDGRNADTL
+180 ERFFPHTDSYDPNKM
-195 WADAAPKKNTDG
+195 WAGAAPIKSEDG
-207 AWRIPL
+207 GWQIPL
-213 SKQGPIYLYYLPG
+213 SHRTEIRLYYLPANKEG
-226 NTVGTPSYFTGS
+226 AESYFLDKKELSNETLL
-238 KAKTDPTML
+238 A
-247 EDNMFY
+247 ENMFY
-253 TITVEDDLNRVYQ
+253 TVTVEDDLNRVYQ

-302 LELGPTKQTETSVT
+302 LKLEPTKQTETSVT

-383 LAPDVDRIAVTITG
+383 LAPDIDRIEVKLTG
-397 ANNHTMFYSFAGWK
+397 EKANDRSLFYSFLGWR
-411 VVSAAGSPVLPAG
+411 VANITEEVLLQPG
-424 TVLTADDLNA
+424 TKLTAADLQH
-434 YAGSDGVILLQAVW
+434 YTGSDGEVTLRAKW
-448 SGVDSHNRPNTVHFF
+448 SGEDKLKRPITTYFF

-562 HSDTITMKVDGVK
+562 HSDTITMKVDGVE

-615 VTKTFA
+615 VAKTFA

-656 AKEVTEQG
+656 AKAVTEQG
-664 KRGYTRYD
+664 KLGYTRYD
-672 AETDTYTWEVP
+672 AEADTYTWEVP
-683 AQQRRD
+683 AQQRWD

-730 GITITAVAYGNDV
+730 GITITAAAYGNDV

-839 ETLPTGYFGPG
+839 EVLPTGYFGPG
-850 TVQVTVVQNTGGNIS
+850 TVQVTVAQNTGGNIS

-931 PGDAY
+931 TGDAY

-1059 VECTKRLATATS
+1059 AECTKRLATATS

-1112 GKATVSTPG
+1112 GKATISTPG

-1134 RLKLRVLG
+1134 RLKLKVLG
-1142 QLGEELPGAVLWVT
+1142 PLGEELPGAVLRVT
-1156 RDNGSPMLYKTDEAG
+1156 RDNGSPMLYKTNEAG

-1267 LLPSRKKVK
+1267 LLPGRKKVK

>member
-1 MYTKI
+1 MHTKI

-33 LPTGLYTVAGA
+33 LPTGLYTVADA
-44 AEATETA
+44 APAEEEPALVPAPEEALPEPEDSMTKEEETDEQPAEAQ
-51 RPEPTPE
+51 
-58 PPADDTTDDPANGT
+58 PAEDKA
-72 TDDPADGTT
+72 
-81 DGTTDDPADGTT
+81 
-93 DDPAD
+93 
-98 GTTDDPADGTTDDPA
+98 
-113 DDITDRAAPTATAVT
+113 RAAAATVE
-128 VTCYAAVDGGWKQV
+128 CYAARDGIWYPV
-142 GTVQTD
+142 TTVQTAAQYAD
-148 KIDSNS
+148 GSGKL
-154 TRYYIMAAELDGIYG
+154 RYYITAAELEEVYG
-169 EYGFSSANYSG
+169 AYGFKAANYHG
-180 ELFFPHTDGRNADTL
+180 ERFFPHTDSYDPNKM
-195 WADAAPKKNTDG
+195 WAGAAPIKSEDG
-207 AWRIPL
+207 GWQIPL
-213 SKQGPIYLYYLPG
+213 SHRTEIRLYYLPANKEG
-226 NTVGTPSYFTGS
+226 AESYFLDKKELSNETLL
-238 KAKTDPTML
+238 A
-247 EDNMFY
+247 ENMFY
-253 TITVEDDLNRVYQ
+253 TVTVEDDLNRVYQ

-296 GLTGKP
+296 GLTGTH
-302 LELGPTKQTETSVT
+302 LELEPTKQTETSVT
-316 YTIVEISQPVVFYP
+316 YTIEKISQPVVFYP

-383 LAPDVDRIAVTITG
+383 LAPDIDRIEVKLTG
-397 ANNHTMFYSFAGWK
+397 EKANNRSLFYSFLGWR
-411 VVSAAGSPVLPAG
+411 VANITEEVLLQPG
-424 TVLTADDLNA
+424 TKLTAADLQH
-434 YAGSDGVILLQAVW
+434 YTGSDGEVTLRAKW
-448 SGVDSHNRPNTVHFF
+448 SGEDKLKRPITTHFF

-490 HTTRMLGADNIPA
+490 YTIRMLGADNIPA

-562 HSDTITMKVDGVK
+562 HSDTITMKVDGVE

-656 AKEVTEQG
+656 AKAVTEQG
-664 KRGYTRYD
+664 KLGYTRYD
-672 AETDTYTWEVP
+672 AEADTYTWEVP

-839 ETLPTGYFGPG
+839 EVLPTGYFGPG
-850 TVQVTVVQNTGGNIS
+850 TVQVTVAQNTGGNIS

-931 PGDAY
+931 TGDAY

-1059 VECTKRLATATS
+1059 AECTKRLATATS

-1112 GKATVSTPG
+1112 GKATISTPG

-1134 RLKLRVLG
+1134 RLKLKVLG
-1142 QLGEELPGAVLWVT
+1142 PLGEELPGAVLRVT
-1156 RDNGSPMLYKTDEAG
+1156 RDNGSPMLYKTNEAG

-1242 ILPSTGGTGTVPFTL
+1242 ILPSTGGAGTVPFTL

-1267 LLPSRKKVK
+1267 LLPGRKKVK

>member
-1 MYTKI
+1 MHTKI

-19 VSVLLVVLA
+19 ASVLLVVLA

-33 LPTGLYTVAGA
+33 LPTGLYTVADA
-44 AEATETA
+44 APAEEEPALVPAPEEALPEPEDSMTKEEETDEQPAEAQ
-51 RPEPTPE
+51 
-58 PPADDTTDDPANGT
+58 PAEDKA
-72 TDDPADGTT
+72 
-81 DGTTDDPADGTT
+81 
-93 DDPAD
+93 
-98 GTTDDPADGTTDDPA
+98 
-113 DDITDRAAPTATAVT
+113 RAAAATVE
-128 VTCYAAVDGGWKQV
+128 CYAARDGIWYPV
-142 GTVQTD
+142 TTVQTAAQYAD
-148 KIDSNS
+148 GSGKL
-154 TRYYIMAAELDGIYG
+154 RYYITAAELEEVYG
-169 EYGFSSANYSG
+169 AYGFKAANYHG
-180 ELFFPHTDGRNADTL
+180 ERFFPHTDSYDPNKM
-195 WADAAPKKNTDG
+195 WAGAAPIKSEDG
-207 AWRIPL
+207 GWQIPL
-213 SKQGPIYLYYLPG
+213 SHRTEIRLYYLPANKEG
-226 NTVGTPSYFTGS
+226 AESYFLDKKELSNETLL
-238 KAKTDPTML
+238 A
-247 EDNMFY
+247 ENMFY
-253 TITVEDDLNRVYQ
+253 TVTVEDDLNRVYQ

-296 GLTGKP
+296 GLTGTH
-302 LELGPTKQTETSVT
+302 LELEPTKQTETSVT
-316 YTIVEISQPVVFYP
+316 YTIEKISQPVVFYP

-383 LAPDVDRIAVTITG
+383 LAPDIDRIEVKLTG
-397 ANNHTMFYSFAGWK
+397 EKANNRSLFYSFLGWR
-411 VVSAAGSPVLPAG
+411 VANITEEVLLQPG
-424 TVLTADDLNA
+424 TKLTAADLQH
-434 YAGSDGVILLQAVW
+434 YTGSDGEVTLRAKW
-448 SGVDSHNRPNTVHFF
+448 SGEDKLKRPITTHFF

-490 HTTRMLGADNIPA
+490 YTIRMLGADNIPA

-562 HSDTITMKVDGVK
+562 HSDTITMKVDGVE

-656 AKEVTEQG
+656 AKAVTEQG
-664 KRGYTRYD
+664 KLGYTRYD
-672 AETDTYTWEVP
+672 AEADTYTWEVP

-810 TEQIADCKIIADASG
+810 TEQIADCKIIADASV

-1059 VECTKRLATATS
+1059 AECTKRLATATS

-1112 GKATVSTPG
+1112 GKATISTPG

-1134 RLKLRVLG
+1134 RLKLKVLG
-1142 QLGEELPGAVLWVT
+1142 PLGEELPGAVLRVT
-1156 RDNGSPMLYKTDEAG
+1156 RDNGSPMLYKTNEAG

-1228 EYTYLLTLK
+1228 EYTYLLTLE

-1267 LLPSRKKVK
+1267 LLPGRKKVK

>member
-1 MYTKI
+1 MHTKI

-19 VSVLLVVLA
+19 ASVLLVVLA

-33 LPTGLYTVAGA
+33 LPTGLYTVADA
-44 AEATETA
+44 APAEEEPALVPAPEEALPEPEDSMTKEEETDEQPAEAQ
-51 RPEPTPE
+51 
-58 PPADDTTDDPANGT
+58 PAEDKA
-72 TDDPADGTT
+72 
-81 DGTTDDPADGTT
+81 
-93 DDPAD
+93 
-98 GTTDDPADGTTDDPA
+98 
-113 DDITDRAAPTATAVT
+113 RAAAATVE
-128 VTCYAAVDGGWKQV
+128 CYAARDGIWYPV
-142 GTVQTD
+142 TTVQTAAQYAD
-148 KIDSNS
+148 GSGKL
-154 TRYYIMAAELDGIYG
+154 RYYITAAELEEVYG
-169 EYGFSSANYSG
+169 AYGFKAANYHG
-180 ELFFPHTDGRNADTL
+180 ERFFPHTDSYDPNKM
-195 WADAAPKKNTDG
+195 WAGAAPIKSEDG
-207 AWRIPL
+207 GWQIPL
-213 SKQGPIYLYYLPG
+213 SHRTEIRLYYLPANKEG
-226 NTVGTPSYFTGS
+226 AESYFLDKKELSNETLL
-238 KAKTDPTML
+238 A
-247 EDNMFY
+247 ENMFY
-253 TITVEDDLNRVYQ
+253 TVTVEDDLNRVYQ

-296 GLTGKP
+296 GLTGTH
-302 LELGPTKQTETSVT
+302 LELEPTKQTETSVT
-316 YTIVEISQPVVFYP
+316 YTIEKISQPVVFYP

-383 LAPDVDRIAVTITG
+383 LAPDIDRIEVKLTG
-397 ANNHTMFYSFAGWK
+397 EKANNRSLFYSFLGWR
-411 VVSAAGSPVLPAG
+411 VANITEEVLLQPG
-424 TVLTADDLNA
+424 TKLTAADLQH
-434 YAGSDGVILLQAVW
+434 YTGSDGEVTLRAKW
-448 SGVDSHNRPNTVHFF
+448 SGEDKLKRPITTHFF
-463 LHLNGE
+463 QHLNGE

-490 HTTRMLGADNIPA
+490 YTIRMLGADNIPA

-562 HSDTITMKVDGVK
+562 HSDTITMKVDGVE

-656 AKEVTEQG
+656 AKAVTEQG
-664 KRGYTRYD
+664 KLGYTRYD
-672 AETDTYTWEVP
+672 AEADTYTWEVP

-1059 VECTKRLATATS
+1059 AECTKRLATATS

-1112 GKATVSTPG
+1112 GKATISTPG

-1134 RLKLRVLG
+1134 RLKLKVLG
-1142 QLGEELPGAVLWVT
+1142 PLGEELPGAVLRVT
-1156 RDNGSPMLYKTDEAG
+1156 RDNGSPMLYKTNEAG

-1267 LLPSRKKVK
+1267 LLPGRKKVK

>member
-1 MYTKI
+1 MHTKI

-19 VSVLLVVLA
+19 ASVLLVVLA

-33 LPTGLYTVAGA
+33 LPTGLYTVADA
-44 AEATETA
+44 APAEEEPALVPAPEEALPEPEDSMTKEEETDEQPAEAQ
-51 RPEPTPE
+51 
-58 PPADDTTDDPANGT
+58 PAEDKA
-72 TDDPADGTT
+72 
-81 DGTTDDPADGTT
+81 
-93 DDPAD
+93 
-98 GTTDDPADGTTDDPA
+98 
-113 DDITDRAAPTATAVT
+113 RAAAATVE
-128 VTCYAAVDGGWKQV
+128 CYAARDGIWYPV
-142 GTVQTD
+142 TTVQTAAQYAD
-148 KIDSNS
+148 GSGKL
-154 TRYYIMAAELDGIYG
+154 RYYITAAELEEVYG
-169 EYGFSSANYSG
+169 AYGFKAANYHG
-180 ELFFPHTDGRNADTL
+180 ERFFPHTDSYDPNKM
-195 WADAAPKKNTDG
+195 WAGAAPIKSEDG
-207 AWRIPL
+207 GWQIPL
-213 SKQGPIYLYYLPG
+213 SHRTEIRLYYLPANKEG
-226 NTVGTPSYFTGS
+226 AESYFLDKKELSNETLL
-238 KAKTDPTML
+238 A
-247 EDNMFY
+247 ENMFY
-253 TITVEDDLNRVYQ
+253 TVTVEDDLNRVYQ

-296 GLTGKP
+296 GLTGTH
-302 LELGPTKQTETSVT
+302 LELEPTKQTETSVT
-316 YTIVEISQPVVFYP
+316 YTIEKISQPVVFYP

-383 LAPDVDRIAVTITG
+383 LAPDIDRIEVKLTG
-397 ANNHTMFYSFAGWK
+397 EKANNRSLFYSFLGWR
-411 VVSAAGSPVLPAG
+411 VANITEEVLLQPG
-424 TVLTADDLNA
+424 TKLTAADLQH
-434 YAGSDGVILLQAVW
+434 YTGSDGEVTLRAKW
-448 SGVDSHNRPNTVHFF
+448 SGEDKLKRPITTHFF

-490 HTTRMLGADNIPA
+490 YTIRMLGADNIPA

-562 HSDTITMKVDGVK
+562 HSDTITMKVDGVE

-656 AKEVTEQG
+656 AKAVTEQG
-664 KRGYTRYD
+664 KLGYTRYD
-672 AETDTYTWEVP
+672 AEADTYTWEVP

-730 GITITAVAYGNDV
+730 GITITAAAYGNDV

-839 ETLPTGYFGPG
+839 EVLPTGYFGPG
-850 TVQVTVVQNTGGNIS
+850 TVQVTVAQNTGGNIS

-931 PGDAY
+931 TGDAY

-1059 VECTKRLATATS
+1059 AECTKRLATATS

-1112 GKATVSTPG
+1112 GKATISTPG

-1134 RLKLRVLG
+1134 RLKLKVLG
-1142 QLGEELPGAVLWVT
+1142 PLGEELPGAVLRVT
-1156 RDNGSPMLYKTDEAG
+1156 RDNGSPMLYKTNEAS

-1215 ANTAWQLEQCEGE
+1215 ANTAWQLEQCKGE
-1228 EYTYLLTLK
+1228 EYTYLLILE

-1267 LLPSRKKVK
+1267 LLPGRKKVK

>member
-1 MYTKI
+1 M
-6 SSGKEH
+6 
-12 RRHRARR
+12 
-19 VSVLLVVLA
+19 
-28 LLFTM
+28 
-33 LPTGLYTVAGA
+33 
-44 AEATETA
+44 
-51 RPEPTPE
+51 
-58 PPADDTTDDPANGT
+58 
-72 TDDPADGTT
+72 
-81 DGTTDDPADGTT
+81 
-93 DDPAD
+93 
-98 GTTDDPADGTTDDPA
+98 
-113 DDITDRAAPTATAVT
+113 
-128 VTCYAAVDGGWKQV
+128 TCYAAVDGGWKQV

-148 KIDSNS
+148 QIDSS
-154 TRYYIMAAELDGIYG
+154 GRYYIMAAALDGIYG
-169 EYGFSSANYSG
+169 EYGFSSAEYKG
-180 ELFFPHTDGRNADTL
+180 ERFFPHTDGRNADTL
-195 WADAAPKKNTDG
+195 WADAAPQKNTDG

-253 TITVEDDLNRVYQ
+253 TITVEDDLNKVYQ

-296 GLTGKP
+296 GLTGTH
-302 LELGPTKQTETSVT
+302 LELEPTKQTEISVT
-316 YTIVEISQPVVFYP
+316 YTIREISQPVVFYP

-368 KKTLLVEPGDGDYTL
+368 KKTLLVEPGDGNYTL
-383 LAPDVDRIAVTITG
+383 LAPDIDRIEVKLTG
-397 ANNHTMFYSFAGWK
+397 EKANDRSLFYSFLGWR
-411 VVSAAGSPVLPAG
+411 VANITEEVLLQPG
-424 TVLTADDLNA
+424 TKLTAADLQH
-434 YAGSDGVILLQAVW
+434 YTGSDGEVTLRAKW
-448 SGVDSHNRPNTVHFF
+448 SGEDKLKRPITTYFF

-516 LVARATNGDN
+516 LAARATNGDN

-562 HSDTITMKVDGVK
+562 HSDTITMKVDGVE

-605 VLVAKRTRFF
+605 VLVAKRARFF
-615 VTKTFA
+615 VAKTFA

-656 AKEVTEQG
+656 AKAVTEQG
-664 KRGYTRYD
+664 KLGYTRYD
-672 AETDTYTWEVP
+672 AEADTYTWEVP

-730 GITITAVAYGNDV
+730 GITITAAAYGNDV

-839 ETLPTGYFGPG
+839 EVLPTGYFGPG
-850 TVQVTVVQNTGGNIS
+850 TVQVTVAQNTGGNIS

-931 PGDAY
+931 TGDAY

-1059 VECTKRLATATS
+1059 AECTKRLATATS

-1112 GKATVSTPG
+1112 GKATISTPG

-1134 RLKLRVLG
+1134 RLKLKVLG
-1142 QLGEELPGAVLWVT
+1142 PLGEELPGAVLRVT
-1156 RDNGSPMLYKTDEAG
+1156 RDNGSPMLYKTNEAS

-1215 ANTAWQLEQCEGE
+1215 ANTAWQLEQCKGE
-1228 EYTYLLTLK
+1228 EYTYLLTLE

-1267 LLPSRKKVK
+1267 LLPGRKKVK

>member
-1 MYTKI
+1 MHTKI

-19 VSVLLVVLA
+19 ASVLLVVLA

-33 LPTGLYTVAGA
+33 LPTGLYTVADA
-44 AEATETA
+44 APAEEEPALVPAPEEALPEPEDSMTKEEETDEQPAEAQ
-51 RPEPTPE
+51 
-58 PPADDTTDDPANGT
+58 PAEDKA
-72 TDDPADGTT
+72 
-81 DGTTDDPADGTT
+81 
-93 DDPAD
+93 
-98 GTTDDPADGTTDDPA
+98 
-113 DDITDRAAPTATAVT
+113 RAAAATVE
-128 VTCYAAVDGGWKQV
+128 CYAARDGIWYPV
-142 GTVQTD
+142 TTVQTAAQYAD
-148 KIDSNS
+148 GSGKL
-154 TRYYIMAAELDGIYG
+154 RYYITAAELEEVYG
-169 EYGFSSANYSG
+169 AYGFKAANYHG
-180 ELFFPHTDGRNADTL
+180 ERFFPHTDSYDPNKM
-195 WADAAPKKNTDG
+195 WADAAPIKSEDG
-207 AWRIPL
+207 GWQIPL
-213 SKQGPIYLYYLPG
+213 SHRTEIRLYYLPANKEG
-226 NTVGTPSYFTGS
+226 AESYFLDKKELSNETLL
-238 KAKTDPTML
+238 A
-247 EDNMFY
+247 ENMFY
-253 TITVEDDLNRVYQ
+253 TVTVEDDLNRVYQ

-296 GLTGKP
+296 GLTGTH
-302 LELGPTKQTETSVT
+302 LELEPTKQTETSVT
-316 YTIVEISQPVVFYP
+316 YTIEKISQPVVFYP

-383 LAPDVDRIAVTITG
+383 LAPDIDRIEVKLTG
-397 ANNHTMFYSFAGWK
+397 EKANNRSLFYSFLGWR
-411 VVSAAGSPVLPAG
+411 VANITEEVLLQPG
-424 TVLTADDLNA
+424 TKLTAADLQH
-434 YAGSDGVILLQAVW
+434 YTGSDGEVTLRAKW
-448 SGVDSHNRPNTVHFF
+448 SGEDKLKRPITTHFF

-490 HTTRMLGADNIPA
+490 YTIRMLGADNIPA

-562 HSDTITMKVDGVK
+562 HSDTITMKVDGVE

-605 VLVAKRTRFF
+605 VLVAKRARFF
-615 VTKTFA
+615 VAKTFA

-656 AKEVTEQG
+656 AKAVTEQG
-664 KRGYTRYD
+664 KLGYTRYD
-672 AETDTYTWEVP
+672 AEADTYTWEVP

-730 GITITAVAYGNDV
+730 GITITAAAYGNDV

-839 ETLPTGYFGPG
+839 EVLPTGYFGPG

-1059 VECTKRLATATS
+1059 AECTKRLATATS

-1112 GKATVSTPG
+1112 GKATISTPG

-1134 RLKLRVLG
+1134 RLKLKVLG
-1142 QLGEELPGAVLWVT
+1142 PLGEELPGAVLRVT
-1156 RDNGSPMLYKTDEAG
+1156 RDNGSPMLYKTNEAG

-1267 LLPSRKKVK
+1267 LLPGRKKVK

>member
-1 MYTKI
+1 MHTKI

-19 VSVLLVVLA
+19 ASVLLVVLA

-33 LPTGLYTVAGA
+33 LPTGLYTVADA
-44 AEATETA
+44 APAEEEPALVPAPEEALPEPEDSMTKEEETDEQPAEAQ
-51 RPEPTPE
+51 
-58 PPADDTTDDPANGT
+58 PAEDKA
-72 TDDPADGTT
+72 
-81 DGTTDDPADGTT
+81 
-93 DDPAD
+93 
-98 GTTDDPADGTTDDPA
+98 
-113 DDITDRAAPTATAVT
+113 RAAAATVE
-128 VTCYAAVDGGWKQV
+128 CYAARDGIWYPV
-142 GTVQTD
+142 TTVQTAAQYAD
-148 KIDSNS
+148 GSGKL
-154 TRYYIMAAELDGIYG
+154 RYYITAAELEEVYG
-169 EYGFSSANYSG
+169 AYGFKAANYHG
-180 ELFFPHTDGRNADTL
+180 ERFFPHTDSYDPNKM
-195 WADAAPKKNTDG
+195 WAGAAPIKSEDG
-207 AWRIPL
+207 GWQIPL
-213 SKQGPIYLYYLPG
+213 SHRTEIRLYYLPANKEG
-226 NTVGTPSYFTGS
+226 AESYFLDKKELSNETLL
-238 KAKTDPTML
+238 A
-247 EDNMFY
+247 ENMFY
-253 TITVEDDLNRVYQ
+253 TVTVEDDLNRVYQ

-296 GLTGKP
+296 GLTGTH
-302 LELGPTKQTETSVT
+302 LELEPTKQTETSVT
-316 YTIVEISQPVVFYP
+316 YTIEKISQPVVFYP

-383 LAPDVDRIAVTITG
+383 LAPDIDRIEVKLTG
-397 ANNHTMFYSFAGWK
+397 EKANNRSLFYSFLGWR
-411 VVSAAGSPVLPAG
+411 VANITEEVLLQPG
-424 TVLTADDLNA
+424 TKLTAADLQH
-434 YAGSDGVILLQAVW
+434 YTGSDGEVTLRAKW
-448 SGVDSHNRPNTVHFF
+448 SGEDKLKRPITTHFF

-490 HTTRMLGADNIPA
+490 YTIRMLGADNIPA

-562 HSDTITMKVDGVK
+562 HSDTITMKVDGVE

-656 AKEVTEQG
+656 AKAVTEQG

-672 AETDTYTWEVP
+672 VEADTYTWEVP

-787 GAEVVL
+787 GAEVAL

-839 ETLPTGYFGPG
+839 EVLQTGYFAPG
-850 TVQVTVVQNTGGNIS
+850 TVQVTVAQNTGGNIS

-936 TVELNKE
+936 TVELNEE

-1059 VECTKRLATATS
+1059 AECTKRLATATS

-1112 GKATVSTPG
+1112 GKATISTPG

-1134 RLKLRVLG
+1134 RLKLKVLG
-1142 QLGEELPGAVLWVT
+1142 PLGEELPGAVLRVT
-1156 RDNGSPMLYKTDEAG
+1156 RDNGSPMLYKTNEAG

-1215 ANTAWQLEQCEGE
+1215 ANTAWQLEQREGE
-1228 EYTYLLTLK
+1228 EYTYLLTLE

-1257 AGAALMAVAV
+1257 AGAVLMAVAV
-1267 LLPSRKKVK
+1267 LLPGRKKVK